1 MKVGGVWILLLIFL
15 KTKSGMNKN
24 KVLKSSVLPLA
35 LCLTTMTFS
44 PILVSKAIAE
54 VQNVQQGELVKGTIV
69 DETGEPIIGATVWV
83 VGGSATQGTVADM
96 DGNFSIKVK
105 PGAKLKISYIGFA
118 DQVVPAKNGM
128 KVTMKEGGA
137 VNLNAV
143 EVVAYGVQKKVTMT
157 GAISSVKSEDLV
169 RTSVG
174 SVNNVLGGQ
183 LSGVTTVQYS
193 GEPGSDAAEIFVR
206 GKATWGDSQPLIQ
219 VDGVERTMAD
229 IDPNEIE
236 SVTVLKD
243 ASATAVFGVRGA
255 NGVVLIT
262 TKRGA
267 QGKAKINVSTSW
279 TALAPTKMVEQASS
293 YEYANFYN
301 QMSLNDYWM
310 RANKSVA
317 IGKYPDLDAYTAE
330 HTFSNSFSE
339 GIIQKFATGS
349 DPIRFPS
356 TKWADYIMKDVTLQQ
371 QHNLNI
377 SGGTDRVKYFIS
389 AGYYSQDG
397 LFKEFDAGY
406 NYGYQ
411 YHRFNYRSNLDLK
424 ATKTTTLS
432 FNVAGNVSNADKPYT
447 GSGAAGLIK
456 QIYYAT
462 PFSSPGIVDN
472 KLVYCTADYDDQK
485 LPFVGNAGM
494 GYYGNGFMQTNIN
507 KIQMDLVLDQKL
519 DFITKGLSFKAKGS
533 YNSAYTINKQGKS
546 VVASFNPLIQYEKDD
561 QGQFILDAE
570 GNKKIILNA
579 DGTPYIVY
587 RQNGNDTDPSY
598 SASQAKARDWYL
610 EGSFNYSRVFDKHTV
625 NALLLYNQSKQY
637 YYSNSSYPDVPR
649 SYVGLVGRVTYDY
662 ASRYMAEFN
671 MGYNGSENFA
681 PGRRF
686 GVFPAGSVGWILS
699 EEKFWKPI
707 SKVASFF
714 KIRASWG
721 LVGND
726 KTKDAIR
733 FLYLADPYITGSYGL
748 TNNMTNWADSYGYLF
763 GNAQSGT
770 VQGTSSV
777 AGAYE
782 SIKNNPDIGWEK
794 AFKQDY
800 GFDLYFF
807 GDRFKTTFDY
817 YREHRTD
824 ILVRDET
831 VPSTIGFTMPYTNA
845 GEAKSWGWELSL
857 GYNDKI
863 GKDFRFWG
871 KLNLSYNQ
879 NEIVEMKEEPK
890 KNEYMMARGH
900 RIGARSMYKFW
911 KYYEGEQ
918 TKVEYEKTFGQP
930 FPTQLKDYLMPGD
943 CVYID
948 LDGDGKINP
957 NDKTRDNG
965 YTDDPEYMA
974 GLTLGFNYK
983 RLTFNMQLTGAW
995 NVSRYITDVFRQP
1008 FYCSSNTTQGGLLS
1022 YHVNNTWTPESYESQ
1037 DALYPRATWD
1047 NAEQN
1052 YAESD
1057 LWEKDAKY
1065 LRLKTVSLSYD
1076 FINPAFKKIGMH
1088 KCEVTLSGYNLLTFT
1103 PYKWGDP
1110 ETRAS
1115 NAPSY
1120 PLQRTY
1126 TISLNVGF

>member
-1 MKVGGVWILLLIFL
+1 MSKQNKMMK
-15 KTKSGMNKN
+15 K
-24 KVLKSSVLPLA
+24 SVLPFA
-35 LCLTTMTFS
+35 LVCSALMLS
-44 PILVSKAIAE
+44 PYVGGQAHAE
-54 VQNVQQGELVKGTIV
+54 VQNVQQAKAVKGTVV
-69 DETGEPIIGATVWV
+69 DETGEPVIGATVLA
-83 VGGSATQGTVADM
+83 VGGSASQGTITDM
-96 DGNFSIKVK
+96 DGNFSINVK
-105 PGAKLKISYIGFA
+105 LGQKLKITYIGYDESIVA
-118 DQVVPAKNGM
+118 AKEGM
-128 KVTMKEGGA
+128 KVQMKTSGA
-137 VNLNAV
+137 VSLNTV

-193 GEPGSDAAEIFVR
+193 GEPGDDAAEIFVR

-262 TKRGA
+262 TKRGS
-267 QGKAKINVSTSW
+267 QGKAKISVSTSW
-279 TALAPTKMVEQASS
+279 TALSPTKMVEQASS
-293 YEYANFYN
+293 LEYANFYN
-301 QMSLNDYWM
+301 QMSENDYWQT
-310 RANKSVA
+310 ANLAVA
-317 IGKYPDLDAYTAE
+317 NGKYASLEAYMAE
-330 HTFSNSFSE
+330 KPFSKSFSDA
-339 GIIQKFATGS
+339 IIQKFATGS
-349 DPIRFPS
+349 DPIRFPN
-356 TKWADYIMKDVTLQQ
+356 TRWADYIMKDVTLQQ

-389 AGYYSQDG
+389 TGYYSQDG
-397 LFKEFDAGY
+397 LFKEFGA
-406 NYGYQ
+406 NYDFGYQ

-462 PFSSPGIVDN
+462 PFSSPGIIDN
-472 KLVYCTADYDDQK
+472 KLVYCTTDYTDGLK
-485 LPFVGNAGM
+485 LPFVGGDGM
-494 GYYGNGFMQTNIN
+494 GYYGKGFMQTNIN

-533 YNSAYTINKQGKS
+533 YNSAYTISKQGNCQ
-546 VVASFNPLIQYEKDD
+546 VATYNPLVQYDE
-561 QGQFILDAE
+561 QGNVIY
-570 GNKKIILNA
+570 NA

-598 SASQAKARDWYL
+598 SASQGKARDWYL
-610 EGSFNYSRVFDKHTV
+610 EGSFNYSRVFGKHTV
-625 NALLLYNQSKQY
+625 NALMLYNQSKQY
-637 YYSNSSYPDVPR
+637 YYSNISYPDVPR

-662 ASRYMAEFN
+662 ANRYMAEFN
-671 MGYNGSENFA
+671 IGYNGSENFA

-686 GVFPAGSVGWILS
+686 GTFPAGSIGWIIS

-707 SKVASFF
+707 SKIASFF
-714 KIRASWG
+714 KLRASWG

-726 KTKDAIR
+726 KTLDKIR
-733 FLYLADPYITGSYGL
+733 FMYLADPYITGSYGL
-748 TNNMTNWADSYGYLF
+748 VNNMSNWADTYGYLF

-770 VQGTSSV
+770 VQGTSSI

-824 ILVRDET
+824 ILVRDAT
-831 VPSTIGFTMPYTNA
+831 VPSSIGFTMPYTNA
-845 GEAKSWGWELSL
+845 GETKAWGWELSL

-863 GKDFRFWG
+863 GKNFRFWG

-879 NEIVEMKEEPK
+879 NEIIEMKEEPQ
-890 KNEYMMARGH
+890 KNDYMLAKGH

-918 TKVEYEKTFGQP
+918 TKAEYEQTFGTP
-930 FPTQLKDYLMPGD
+930 FPQQRITNLQPGD
-943 CVYID
+943 CVYVD
-948 LDGDGKINP
+948 LDGDGKIDP
-957 NDKTRDNG
+957 NDMTRDNG

-1022 YHVNNTWTPESYESQ
+1022 YHVNNTWTPGVYESQ
-1037 DALYPRATWD
+1037 DALYPRATWA

-1052 YAESD
+1052 YENSD

-1076 FINPAFKKIGMH
+1076 FINPTFKKIGMN

>member
-1 MKVGGVWILLLIFL
+1 MMK
-15 KTKSGMNKN
+15 K
-24 KVLKSSVLPLA
+24 SVLPFA
-35 LCLTTMTFS
+35 LVCSALMLN
-44 PILVSKAIAE
+44 PYVGGQAHAE
-54 VQNVQQGELVKGTIV
+54 VQNVQQAKAVKGTVV
-69 DETGEPIIGATVWV
+69 DETGEPVIGATVLV
-83 VGGSATQGTVADM
+83 VGGSASQGTITDM
-96 DGNFSIKVK
+96 DGNFSINVK
-105 PGAKLKISYIGFA
+105 PGQKLKITYIGYDESIVA
-118 DQVVPAKNGM
+118 AKEGM
-128 KVTMKEGGA
+128 KVQMKTSGA
-137 VNLNAV
+137 VSLNTV

-157 GAISSVKSEDLV
+157 GAISSVKSDDLV

-193 GEPGSDAAEIFVR
+193 GEPGDDAAEIFVR

-262 TKRGA
+262 TKRGS
-267 QGKAKINVSTSW
+267 QGKAKISVSTSW
-279 TALAPTKMVEQASS
+279 TALSPTKMVEQASS
-293 YEYANFYN
+293 LEYANFYN
-301 QMSLNDYWM
+301 QMSENDYWQT
-310 RANKSVA
+310 ANLAVA
-317 IGKYPDLDAYTAE
+317 NGKYSSLEAYMAE
-330 HTFSNSFSE
+330 KPFSKSFSDA
-339 GIIQKFATGS
+339 IIQKFATGS
-349 DPIRFPS
+349 DPIRFPN
-356 TKWADYIMKDVTLQQ
+356 TRWAEYIMKDVTLQQ

-389 AGYYSQDG
+389 TGYYSQDG
-397 LFKEFDAGY
+397 LFKEFGA
-406 NYGYQ
+406 NYDFGYQ

-462 PFSSPGIVDN
+462 PFSSPGIIDN
-472 KLVYCTADYDDQK
+472 KLVYCTTDYTDGLK
-485 LPFVGNAGM
+485 LPFVGGDGM
-494 GYYGNGFMQTNIN
+494 GYYGKGFMQTNIN

-533 YNSAYTINKQGKS
+533 YNSAYTISKQGNCQ
-546 VVASFNPLIQYEKDD
+546 VATYNPLVQYDE
-561 QGQFILDAE
+561 QGNVIY
-570 GNKKIILNA
+570 NA

-598 SASQAKARDWYL
+598 SASQGKARDWYL
-610 EGSFNYSRVFDKHTV
+610 EGSFNYSRVFGKHTV
-625 NALLLYNQSKQY
+625 NALMLYNQSKQY
-637 YYSNSSYPDVPR
+637 YYSGSDSYPDVPR

-662 ASRYMAEFN
+662 ANRYMAEFN
-671 MGYNGSENFA
+671 IGYNGSENFA

-686 GVFPAGSVGWILS
+686 GTFPAGSIGWIIS

-714 KIRASWG
+714 KLRASWG

-726 KTKDAIR
+726 KTAEKIR
-733 FLYLADPYITGSYGL
+733 FMYLADPYITGSYGL
-748 TNNMTNWADSYGYLF
+748 VNNMSDWADTYGYLF

-770 VQGTSSV
+770 VQGTSSI

-782 SIKNNPDIGWEK
+782 SIKNNPDLGWEK

-800 GFDLYFF
+800 GFDLYFL

-824 ILVRDET
+824 ILVRDAT
-831 VPSTIGFTMPYTNA
+831 VPSSIGFTMPYTNA
-845 GEAKSWGWELSL
+845 GETKSWGWELSL
-857 GYNDKI
+857 GYDAKI
-863 GKDFRFWG
+863 GKDFRFWS

-879 NEIVEMKEEPK
+879 NEIIEMKEEPQ
-890 KNEYMMARGH
+890 KNAYMFAKGH

-918 TKVEYEKTFGQP
+918 TKAEYEQTFGTP
-930 FPTQLKDYLMPGD
+930 FPKQLISNLQPGD
-943 CVYID
+943 CVYVD
-948 LDGDGKINP
+948 LDGDGKIDP
-957 NDKTRDNG
+957 NDMTRDNG

-1022 YHVNNTWTPESYESQ
+1022 YHVNNTWTPGVYESQ
-1037 DALYPRATWD
+1037 DALYPRATWA

-1052 YAESD
+1052 YAGSD

-1076 FINPAFKKIGMH
+1076 FINPTFKKIGMN

>member
-1 MKVGGVWILLLIFL
+1 
-15 KTKSGMNKN
+15 MNKN

-69 DETGEPIIGATVWV
+69 DETGEPIIGATVLV

-533 YNSAYTINKQGKS
+533 YNSAYTINKKGKS

-733 FLYLADPYITGSYGL
+733 FMYLADPYITGSYGL

-974 GLTLGFNYK
+974 GLALGFNYK

>member
-1 MKVGGVWILLLIFL
+1 MSKQNKMMK
-15 KTKSGMNKN
+15 K
-24 KVLKSSVLPLA
+24 SVLPFA
-35 LCLTTMTFS
+35 LVCSALMLN
-44 PILVSKAIAE
+44 PYVGGQAHAE
-54 VQNVQQGELVKGTIV
+54 VQNVQQAKAVKGTVV
-69 DETGEPIIGATVWV
+69 DETGEPVIGATVLV
-83 VGGSATQGTVADM
+83 VGGSASQGTITDM
-96 DGNFSIKVK
+96 DGNFSINVK
-105 PGAKLKISYIGFA
+105 PGQKLKITYIGYDESIVA
-118 DQVVPAKNGM
+118 AKEGM
-128 KVTMKEGGA
+128 KVQMKTSGA
-137 VNLNAV
+137 VSLNTV

-193 GEPGSDAAEIFVR
+193 GEPGDDAAEIFVR

-262 TKRGA
+262 TKRGS
-267 QGKAKINVSTSW
+267 QGKAKISVSTSW
-279 TALAPTKMVEQASS
+279 TALSPTKMVEQASS
-293 YEYANFYN
+293 LEYANFYN
-301 QMSLNDYWM
+301 QMSENDYWQT
-310 RANKSVA
+310 ANLAVA
-317 IGKYPDLDAYTAE
+317 NGKYASLEAYMAE
-330 HTFSNSFSE
+330 KPFSKSFSDA
-339 GIIQKFATGS
+339 IIQKFATGS
-349 DPIRFPS
+349 DPIRFPN
-356 TKWADYIMKDVTLQQ
+356 TRWAEYIMKDVTLQQ

-389 AGYYSQDG
+389 TGYYSQDG
-397 LFKEFDAGY
+397 LFKEFGA
-406 NYGYQ
+406 NYDFGYQ

-462 PFSSPGIVDN
+462 PFSSPGIIDN
-472 KLVYCTADYDDQK
+472 KLVYCTTDYTDGLK
-485 LPFVGNAGM
+485 LPFVGGDGM
-494 GYYGNGFMQTNIN
+494 GYYGKGFMQTNIN

-533 YNSAYTINKQGKS
+533 YNSAYTISKQGNCQ
-546 VVASFNPLIQYEKDD
+546 VATYNPLVQYDE
-561 QGQFILDAE
+561 QGNVIY
-570 GNKKIILNA
+570 NA

-587 RQNGNDTDPSY
+587 RQNDNDTDPSY
-598 SASQAKARDWYL
+598 SASQGKARDWYL
-610 EGSFNYSRVFDKHTV
+610 EGSFNYSRVFGKHTV
-625 NALLLYNQSKQY
+625 NALMLYNQSKQY
-637 YYSNSSYPDVPR
+637 YYSNISYPDVPR

-662 ASRYMAEFN
+662 ANRYMAEFN
-671 MGYNGSENFA
+671 IGYNGSENFA

-686 GVFPAGSVGWILS
+686 GTFPAGSIGWIIS

-707 SKVASFF
+707 SKIASFF
-714 KIRASWG
+714 KLRASWG

-726 KTKDAIR
+726 KTLDKIR
-733 FLYLADPYITGSYGL
+733 FMYLADPYITGSYGL
-748 TNNMTNWADSYGYLF
+748 VNNMSNWADTYGYLF

-770 VQGTSSV
+770 VQGTSSI

-824 ILVRDET
+824 ILVRDAT
-831 VPSTIGFTMPYTNA
+831 VPSSIGFTMPYTNA
-845 GEAKSWGWELSL
+845 GETKAWGWELSL

-863 GKDFRFWG
+863 GKNFRFWG

-879 NEIVEMKEEPK
+879 NEIIEMKEEPQ
-890 KNEYMMARGH
+890 KNDYMLAKGH

-918 TKVEYEKTFGQP
+918 TKAEYEQTFGTP
-930 FPTQLKDYLMPGD
+930 FPQQRITNLQPGD
-943 CVYID
+943 CVYVD
-948 LDGDGKINP
+948 LDGDGKIDP
-957 NDKTRDNG
+957 NDMTRDNG

-1022 YHVNNTWTPESYESQ
+1022 YHVNNTWTPGVYESQ
-1037 DALYPRATWD
+1037 DALYPRATWA

-1052 YAESD
+1052 YENSD

-1076 FINPAFKKIGMH
+1076 FINPTFKKIGMN

>member
-1 MKVGGVWILLLIFL
+1 MMK
-15 KTKSGMNKN
+15 K
-24 KVLKSSVLPLA
+24 SVLPFA
-35 LCLTTMTFS
+35 LVCSALMLN
-44 PILVSKAIAE
+44 PYVGGQAHAE
-54 VQNVQQGELVKGTIV
+54 VQNVQQAKAVKGTVV
-69 DETGEPIIGATVWV
+69 DETGEPVIGATVLV
-83 VGGSATQGTVADM
+83 VGGSASQGTITDM
-96 DGNFSIKVK
+96 DGNFSINVK
-105 PGAKLKISYIGFA
+105 PGQKLKITYIGYDESIVA
-118 DQVVPAKNGM
+118 AKEGM
-128 KVTMKEGGA
+128 KVQMKTSGA
-137 VNLNAV
+137 VSLNTV

-157 GAISSVKSEDLV
+157 GAISSVKSDDLV

-193 GEPGSDAAEIFVR
+193 GEPGDDAAEIFVR

-262 TKRGA
+262 TKRGS
-267 QGKAKINVSTSW
+267 QGKAKISVSTSW
-279 TALAPTKMVEQASS
+279 TALSPTKMVEQASS
-293 YEYANFYN
+293 LEYANFYN
-301 QMSLNDYWM
+301 QMSENDYWQT
-310 RANKSVA
+310 ANLAVA
-317 IGKYPDLDAYTAE
+317 NGKYSSLEAYMAE
-330 HTFSNSFSE
+330 KPFSKSFSDA
-339 GIIQKFATGS
+339 IIQKFATGT
-349 DPIRFPS
+349 DPIRFPN
-356 TKWADYIMKDVTLQQ
+356 TRWADYIMKDVTLQQ

-397 LFKEFDAGY
+397 LFKEFGA
-406 NYGYQ
+406 NYDFGYQ

-462 PFSSPGIVDN
+462 PFSSPGIIDY
-472 KLVYCTADYDDQK
+472 KLVYCTTDYTDGLK
-485 LPFVGNAGM
+485 LPFVGGNGM

-507 KIQMDLVLDQKL
+507 KLQMDLVLDQKL

-533 YNSAYTINKQGKS
+533 YNSAYTINKQGNCQ
-546 VVASFNPLIQYEKDD
+546 VASYNPLVQYDE
-561 QGQFILDAE
+561 QGNVIY
-570 GNKKIILNA
+570 NA

-598 SASQAKARDWYL
+598 SASQGKARDWYL
-610 EGSFNYSRVFDKHTV
+610 EGSFNYSRVFGKHTV
-625 NALLLYNQSKQY
+625 NALMLYNQSKQY
-637 YYSNSSYPDVPR
+637 YYSGSNSYPDVPR

-662 ASRYMAEFN
+662 ANRYMAEFN
-671 MGYNGSENFA
+671 IGYNGSENFA

-686 GVFPAGSVGWILS
+686 GTFPAGSIGWIIS

-707 SKVASFF
+707 SKIASFF
-714 KIRASWG
+714 KLRASWG

-726 KTKDAIR
+726 KTADKIR
-733 FLYLADPYITGSYGL
+733 FMYLADPYITGSYGL
-748 TNNMTNWADSYGYLF
+748 VNNMSDWADTYGYLF

-770 VQGTSSV
+770 VQGTSSI

-782 SIKNNPDIGWEK
+782 SIKNNPDLGWEK

-824 ILVRDET
+824 ILVRDAT
-831 VPSTIGFTMPYTNA
+831 VPSSIGFTMPYTNA
-845 GEAKSWGWELSL
+845 GETKSWGWELSL

-879 NEIVEMKEEPK
+879 NEIIEMKEEPQ
-890 KNEYMMARGH
+890 KNAYMFAKGH

-918 TKVEYEKTFGQP
+918 TKAEYEQTFGTP
-930 FPTQLKDYLMPGD
+930 FPKQLISNLQPGD
-943 CVYID
+943 CVYVD
-948 LDGDGKINP
+948 LDGDGKIDP
-957 NDKTRDNG
+957 NDMTRDNG

-1008 FYCSSNTTQGGLLS
+1008 FFCSSNTTQGGLLS
-1022 YHVNNTWTPESYESQ
+1022 YHVNNTWTPGVYESQ
-1037 DALYPRATWD
+1037 DALYPRATWA

-1052 YAESD
+1052 YAGSD

-1076 FINPAFKKIGMH
+1076 FINPTFKKIGMN

>member
-1 MKVGGVWILLLIFL
+1 MSKQNKMMK
-15 KTKSGMNKN
+15 K
-24 KVLKSSVLPLA
+24 SVLPFA
-35 LCLTTMTFS
+35 LVCSALMLS
-44 PILVSKAIAE
+44 PYVGGQAHAE
-54 VQNVQQGELVKGTIV
+54 VQNVQQAKAVKGTVV
-69 DETGEPIIGATVWV
+69 DETGEPVIGATVLV
-83 VGGSATQGTVADM
+83 VGGSASQGTITDM
-96 DGNFSIKVK
+96 DGNFSINVK
-105 PGAKLKISYIGFA
+105 LGQKLKITYIGYDESIVA
-118 DQVVPAKNGM
+118 AKEGM
-128 KVTMKEGGA
+128 KVQMKTSGA
-137 VNLNAV
+137 VSLNTV

-193 GEPGSDAAEIFVR
+193 GEPGDDAAEIFVR

-262 TKRGA
+262 TKRGS
-267 QGKAKINVSTSW
+267 QGKAKISVSTSW
-279 TALAPTKMVEQASS
+279 TALSPTKMVEQASS
-293 YEYANFYN
+293 LEYANFYN
-301 QMSLNDYWM
+301 QMSENDYWQT
-310 RANKSVA
+310 ANLAVA
-317 IGKYPDLDAYTAE
+317 NGKYASLEAYMAE
-330 HTFSNSFSE
+330 KPFSKSFSDA
-339 GIIQKFATGS
+339 IIQKFATGS
-349 DPIRFPS
+349 DPIRFPN
-356 TKWADYIMKDVTLQQ
+356 TRWADYIMKDVTLQQ

-389 AGYYSQDG
+389 TGYYSQDG
-397 LFKEFDAGY
+397 LFKEFGA
-406 NYGYQ
+406 NYDFGYQ

-462 PFSSPGIVDN
+462 PFSSPGIIDN
-472 KLVYCTADYDDQK
+472 KLVYCTTDYTDGLK
-485 LPFVGNAGM
+485 LPFVGGDGM
-494 GYYGNGFMQTNIN
+494 GYYGKGFMQTNIN

-533 YNSAYTINKQGKS
+533 YNSAYTISKQGNCQ
-546 VVASFNPLIQYEKDD
+546 VATYNPLVQYDE
-561 QGQFILDAE
+561 QGNVIY
-570 GNKKIILNA
+570 NA

-598 SASQAKARDWYL
+598 SASQGKARDWYL
-610 EGSFNYSRVFDKHTV
+610 EGSFNYSRVFGKHTV
-625 NALLLYNQSKQY
+625 NALMLYNQSKQY
-637 YYSNSSYPDVPR
+637 YYSNISYPDVPR

-662 ASRYMAEFN
+662 ANRYMAEFN
-671 MGYNGSENFA
+671 IGYNGSENFA

-686 GVFPAGSVGWILS
+686 GTFPAGSIGWIIS

-707 SKVASFF
+707 SKIASFF
-714 KIRASWG
+714 KLRASWG

-726 KTKDAIR
+726 KTLDKIR
-733 FLYLADPYITGSYGL
+733 FMYLADPYITGSYGL
-748 TNNMTNWADSYGYLF
+748 VNNMSNWADTYGYLF
-763 GNAQSGT
+763 GNAQPGT
-770 VQGTSSV
+770 VQGTSSI

-824 ILVRDET
+824 ILVRDAT
-831 VPSTIGFTMPYTNA
+831 VPSSIGFTMPYTNA
-845 GEAKSWGWELSL
+845 GETKAWGWELSL

-863 GKDFRFWG
+863 GKNFRFWG

-879 NEIVEMKEEPK
+879 NEIIEMKEEPQ
-890 KNEYMMARGH
+890 KNDYMLAKGH

-918 TKVEYEKTFGQP
+918 TKAEYEQTFGTP
-930 FPTQLKDYLMPGD
+930 FPQQRITNLQPGD
-943 CVYID
+943 CVYVD
-948 LDGDGKINP
+948 LDGDGKIDP
-957 NDKTRDNG
+957 NDMTRDNG

-1022 YHVNNTWTPESYESQ
+1022 YHVNNTWTPGVYESQ
-1037 DALYPRATWD
+1037 DALYPRATWA

-1052 YAESD
+1052 YENSD

-1076 FINPAFKKIGMH
+1076 FINPTFKKIGMN

>member
-1 MKVGGVWILLLIFL
+1 MSKQIKMMK
-15 KTKSGMNKN
+15 K
-24 KVLKSSVLPLA
+24 SVLPFA
-35 LCLTTMTFS
+35 LVCSALMLS
-44 PILVSKAIAE
+44 PYVGGQAHAE
-54 VQNVQQGELVKGTIV
+54 VQNVLQAKAVKGTVV
-69 DETGEPIIGATVWV
+69 DETGEPVIGATVLV
-83 VGGSATQGTVADM
+83 VGGSASQGTITDM
-96 DGNFSIKVK
+96 DGNFSINVK
-105 PGAKLKISYIGFA
+105 PGQKLKITYIGYDESIVA
-118 DQVVPAKNGM
+118 AKEGM
-128 KVTMKEGGA
+128 KVQMKTSGA
-137 VNLNAV
+137 VSLNTV

-157 GAISSVKSEDLV
+157 GAISSVKSDDLV

-193 GEPGSDAAEIFVR
+193 GEPGDDAAEIFVR

-262 TKRGA
+262 TKRGS
-267 QGKAKINVSTSW
+267 QGKAKISVSTSW
-279 TALAPTKMVEQASS
+279 TALSPTKMVEQASS
-293 YEYANFYN
+293 LEYANFYN
-301 QMSLNDYWM
+301 QMSENDYWQT
-310 RANKSVA
+310 ANLAVA
-317 IGKYPDLDAYTAE
+317 NGKYASLEAYMAE
-330 HTFSNSFSE
+330 KPFSKSFSDA
-339 GIIQKFATGS
+339 IIQKFATGS
-349 DPIRFPS
+349 DPIRFPN
-356 TKWADYIMKDVTLQQ
+356 TRWADYIMKDVTLQQ

-389 AGYYSQDG
+389 TGYYSQDG
-397 LFKEFDAGY
+397 LFKEFGA
-406 NYGYQ
+406 NYDFGYQ

-462 PFSSPGIVDN
+462 PFSSPGIIDN
-472 KLVYCTADYDDQK
+472 KLVYCTTDYTDGLK
-485 LPFVGNAGM
+485 LPFVGGDGM
-494 GYYGNGFMQTNIN
+494 GYYGKGFMQTNIN

-519 DFITKGLSFKAKGS
+519 DLITKGLSFKAKGS
-533 YNSAYTINKQGKS
+533 YNSAYTISKQGNCQ
-546 VVASFNPLIQYEKDD
+546 VATYNPLVQYDE
-561 QGQFILDAE
+561 QGNVIY
-570 GNKKIILNA
+570 NA

-598 SASQAKARDWYL
+598 SASQGKARDWYL
-610 EGSFNYSRVFDKHTV
+610 EGSFNYSRVFGKHTV
-625 NALLLYNQSKQY
+625 NALMLYNQSKQY
-637 YYSNSSYPDVPR
+637 YYSNISYPDVPR

-662 ASRYMAEFN
+662 ANRYMAEFN
-671 MGYNGSENFA
+671 IGYNGSENFA

-686 GVFPAGSVGWILS
+686 GTFPAGSIGWIIS

-707 SKVASFF
+707 SKIASFF
-714 KIRASWG
+714 KLRASWG

-726 KTKDAIR
+726 KTLDKIR
-733 FLYLADPYITGSYGL
+733 FMYLADPYITGSYGL
-748 TNNMTNWADSYGYLF
+748 VNNMSNWADTYGYLF

-770 VQGTSSV
+770 VQGTSSI

-824 ILVRDET
+824 ILVRDAT
-831 VPSTIGFTMPYTNA
+831 VPSSIGFTMPYTNA
-845 GEAKSWGWELSL
+845 GETKAWGWELSL

-863 GKDFRFWG
+863 GKNFRFWG

-879 NEIVEMKEEPK
+879 NEIIEMKEEPQ
-890 KNEYMMARGH
+890 KNDYMLAKGH

-918 TKVEYEKTFGQP
+918 TKAEYEQTFGTP
-930 FPTQLKDYLMPGD
+930 FPQQRITNLQPGD
-943 CVYID
+943 CVYVD
-948 LDGDGKINP
+948 LDGDGKIDP
-957 NDKTRDNG
+957 NDMTRDNG

-1022 YHVNNTWTPESYESQ
+1022 YHVNNTWTPGVYESQ
-1037 DALYPRATWD
+1037 DALYPRATWA

-1052 YAESD
+1052 YENSD

-1076 FINPAFKKIGMH
+1076 FINPTFKKIGMN

>member
-1 MKVGGVWILLLIFL
+1 
-15 KTKSGMNKN
+15 MNKN

-44 PILVSKAIAE
+44 PTLVSKAIAE
-54 VQNVQQGELVKGTIV
+54 VQNVQQGELIKGTVV
-69 DETGEPIIGATVWV
+69 DETGEPVIGATILV
-83 VGGSATQGTVADM
+83 VGGSSTQGTVADM

-137 VNLNAV
+137 VSLNAV

-262 TKRGA
+262 TKRGS
-267 QGKAKINVSTSW
+267 QGKAKISVSTSW
-279 TALAPTKMVEQASS
+279 TALSPTKMVEQASS

-301 QMSLNDYWM
+301 QMSENDYWQT
-310 RANKSVA
+310 ANLAVA
-317 IGKYPDLDAYTAE
+317 NGKYSSLEAYMAKKP
-330 HTFSNSFSE
+330 FSKSFSDA
-339 GIIQKFATGS
+339 IIQKFATGS
-349 DPIRFPS
+349 DPIRFPN
-356 TKWADYIMKDVTLQQ
+356 TRWADYIMKDVTLQQ

-397 LFKEFDAGY
+397 LFKEFGA
-406 NYGYQ
+406 NYDFGYQ

-472 KLVYCTADYDDQK
+472 KLVYCTTDYTDGLK
-485 LPFVGNAGM
+485 LPFVGGSGM

-507 KIQMDLVLDQKL
+507 KLQMDLVLNQKL

-533 YNSAYTINKQGKS
+533 YNSAYTINKQGNCQ
-546 VVASFNPLIQYEKDD
+546 VASYNPLVQYDE
-561 QGQFILDAE
+561 QGNVIY
-570 GNKKIILNA
+570 NA

-598 SASQAKARDWYL
+598 SASQGKARDWYL
-610 EGSFNYSRVFDKHTV
+610 EGSFNYSRVFGKHTV
-625 NALLLYNQSKQY
+625 NALMLYNQSKQY
-637 YYSNSSYPDVPR
+637 YYSGTSYPDVPR

-662 ASRYMAEFN
+662 ANKYMAEFN
-671 MGYNGSENFA
+671 IGYNGSENFA

-686 GVFPAGSVGWILS
+686 GTFPAGSIGWILS

-714 KIRASWG
+714 KLRASWG

-726 KTKDAIR
+726 KTLDRIR
-733 FLYLADPYITGSYGL
+733 FMYLADPYITGSYGL
-748 TNNMTNWADSYGYLF
+748 TNNMSNWADTYGYLF

-770 VQGTSSV
+770 VQGTSSI

-824 ILVRDET
+824 ILVRDAT

-845 GEAKSWGWELSL
+845 GETKSWGWELSL

-863 GKDFRFWG
+863 GKNFRFWG

-879 NEIVEMKEEPK
+879 NEIIEMREEPQ
-890 KNEYMMARGH
+890 KNDYMLAKGH

-918 TKVEYEKTFGQP
+918 TKAEYEQTFGSP
-930 FPTQLKDYLMPGD
+930 FPQQLISNLQPGD
-943 CVYID
+943 CVYVD
-948 LDGDGKINP
+948 LDGDGKIDP
-957 NDKTRDNG
+957 NDMTRDNG

-1008 FYCSSNTTQGGLLS
+1008 FFCSSNTTQGGLLS
-1022 YHVNNTWTPESYESQ
+1022 YHVNNTWTPGVYESQ
-1037 DALYPRATWD
+1037 DALYPRATWA

-1052 YAESD
+1052 YAGSD

-1076 FINPAFKKIGMH
+1076 FINPTFKKIGMN

>member
-1 MKVGGVWILLLIFL
+1 MSKQNKMMK
-15 KTKSGMNKN
+15 K
-24 KVLKSSVLPLA
+24 SVLPFA
-35 LCLTTMTFS
+35 LVCSALMLS
-44 PILVSKAIAE
+44 PYVGGQAHAE
-54 VQNVQQGELVKGTIV
+54 VQNVQQAKAVKGTVV
-69 DETGEPIIGATVWV
+69 DETGEPVIGATVLV
-83 VGGSATQGTVADM
+83 VGGSASQGTITDM
-96 DGNFSIKVK
+96 DGNFSINVK
-105 PGAKLKISYIGFA
+105 LGQKLKITYIGYDESIVA
-118 DQVVPAKNGM
+118 AKEGM
-128 KVTMKEGGA
+128 KVQMKTSGA
-137 VNLNAV
+137 VSLNTV

-193 GEPGSDAAEIFVR
+193 GEPGDDAAEIFVR

-262 TKRGA
+262 TKRGS
-267 QGKAKINVSTSW
+267 QGKAKISVSTSW
-279 TALAPTKMVEQASS
+279 TALSPTKMVEQASS
-293 YEYANFYN
+293 LEYANFYN
-301 QMSLNDYWM
+301 QMSENDYWQT
-310 RANKSVA
+310 ANLAVA
-317 IGKYPDLDAYTAE
+317 NGKYASLEAYMAE
-330 HTFSNSFSE
+330 KPFSKSFSDA
-339 GIIQKFATGS
+339 IIQKFATGS
-349 DPIRFPS
+349 DPIRFPN
-356 TKWADYIMKDVTLQQ
+356 TRWADYIMKDVTLQQ

-389 AGYYSQDG
+389 TGYYSQDG
-397 LFKEFDAGY
+397 LFKEFGA
-406 NYGYQ
+406 NYDFGYQ
-411 YHRFNYRSNLDLK
+411 YHRFNYRSNFDLK

-462 PFSSPGIVDN
+462 PFSSPGIIDN
-472 KLVYCTADYDDQK
+472 KLVYCTTDYTDGLK
-485 LPFVGNAGM
+485 LPFVGGDGM
-494 GYYGNGFMQTNIN
+494 GYYGKGFMQTNIN

-533 YNSAYTINKQGKS
+533 YNSAYTISKQGNCQ
-546 VVASFNPLIQYEKDD
+546 VATYNPLVQYDE
-561 QGQFILDAE
+561 QGNVIY
-570 GNKKIILNA
+570 NA

-598 SASQAKARDWYL
+598 SASQGKARDWYL
-610 EGSFNYSRVFDKHTV
+610 EGSFNYSRVFGKHTV
-625 NALLLYNQSKQY
+625 NALMLYNQSKQY
-637 YYSNSSYPDVPR
+637 YYSNISYPDVPR

-662 ASRYMAEFN
+662 ANRYMAEFN
-671 MGYNGSENFA
+671 IGYNGSENFA

-686 GVFPAGSVGWILS
+686 GTFPAGSIGWIIS

-707 SKVASFF
+707 SKIASFF
-714 KIRASWG
+714 KLRASWG

-726 KTKDAIR
+726 KTLDKIR
-733 FLYLADPYITGSYGL
+733 FMYLADPYITGSYGL
-748 TNNMTNWADSYGYLF
+748 VNNMSNWADTYGYLF

-770 VQGTSSV
+770 VQGTSSI

-824 ILVRDET
+824 ILVRDAT
-831 VPSTIGFTMPYTNA
+831 VPSSIGFTMPYTNA
-845 GEAKSWGWELSL
+845 GETKAWGWELSL

-863 GKDFRFWG
+863 GKNFRFWG

-879 NEIVEMKEEPK
+879 NEIIEMKEEPQ
-890 KNEYMMARGH
+890 KNDYMLAKGH

-918 TKVEYEKTFGQP
+918 TKAEYEQTFGTP
-930 FPTQLKDYLMPGD
+930 FPQQRITNLQPGD
-943 CVYID
+943 CVYVD
-948 LDGDGKINP
+948 LDGDGKIDP
-957 NDKTRDNG
+957 NDMTRDNG

-1022 YHVNNTWTPESYESQ
+1022 YHVNNTWTPGVYESQ
-1037 DALYPRATWD
+1037 DALYPRATWA

-1052 YAESD
+1052 YENSD

-1076 FINPAFKKIGMH
+1076 FINPTFKKIGMN

>member
-1 MKVGGVWILLLIFL
+1 MMK
-15 KTKSGMNKN
+15 K
-24 KVLKSSVLPLA
+24 SVLPFA
-35 LCLTTMTFS
+35 LVCSALMLS
-44 PILVSKAIAE
+44 PYVGGQAHAE
-54 VQNVQQGELVKGTIV
+54 VQNVQQAKAVKGTVV
-69 DETGEPIIGATVWV
+69 DETGEPVIGATVLV
-83 VGGSATQGTVADM
+83 VGGSASQGTITDM
-96 DGNFSIKVK
+96 DGNFSINVK
-105 PGAKLKISYIGFA
+105 LGQKLKITYIGYDESIVA
-118 DQVVPAKNGM
+118 AKEGM
-128 KVTMKEGGA
+128 KVQMKTSGA
-137 VNLNAV
+137 VSLNTV

-193 GEPGSDAAEIFVR
+193 GEPGDDAAEIFVR

-262 TKRGA
+262 TKRGS
-267 QGKAKINVSTSW
+267 QGKAKISVSTSW
-279 TALAPTKMVEQASS
+279 TALSPTKMVEQASS
-293 YEYANFYN
+293 LEYANFYN
-301 QMSLNDYWM
+301 QMSENDYWQT
-310 RANKSVA
+310 ANLAVA
-317 IGKYPDLDAYTAE
+317 NGKYASLEAYMAE
-330 HTFSNSFSE
+330 KPYSKSFSDA
-339 GIIQKFATGS
+339 IIQKFATGS
-349 DPIRFPS
+349 DPIRFPN
-356 TKWADYIMKDVTLQQ
+356 TRWADYIMKDVTLQQ

-389 AGYYSQDG
+389 TGYYSQDG
-397 LFKEFDAGY
+397 LFKEFGA
-406 NYGYQ
+406 NYDFGYQ

-462 PFSSPGIVDN
+462 PFSSPGIIDN
-472 KLVYCTADYDDQK
+472 KLVYCTTDYTDGLK
-485 LPFVGNAGM
+485 LPFVGGDGM
-494 GYYGNGFMQTNIN
+494 GYYGKGFMQTNIN

-533 YNSAYTINKQGKS
+533 YNSAYTISKQGNCQ
-546 VVASFNPLIQYEKDD
+546 VATYNPLVQYDE
-561 QGQFILDAE
+561 QGNVIY
-570 GNKKIILNA
+570 NA

-598 SASQAKARDWYL
+598 SASQGKARDWYL
-610 EGSFNYSRVFDKHTV
+610 EGSFNYSRVFGKHTV
-625 NALLLYNQSKQY
+625 NALMLYNQSKQY
-637 YYSNSSYPDVPR
+637 YYSNISYPDVPR

-662 ASRYMAEFN
+662 ANRYMAEFN
-671 MGYNGSENFA
+671 IGYNGSENFA

-686 GVFPAGSVGWILS
+686 GTFPAGSIGWIIS

-707 SKVASFF
+707 SKIASFF
-714 KIRASWG
+714 KLRASWG

-726 KTKDAIR
+726 KTLDKIR
-733 FLYLADPYITGSYGL
+733 FMYLADPYITGSYGL
-748 TNNMTNWADSYGYLF
+748 VNNMSNWADTYGYLF

-770 VQGTSSV
+770 VQGTSSI

-824 ILVRDET
+824 ILVRDAT
-831 VPSTIGFTMPYTNA
+831 VPSSIGFTMPYTNA
-845 GEAKSWGWELSL
+845 GETKAWGWELSL

-863 GKDFRFWG
+863 GKNFRFWG

-879 NEIVEMKEEPK
+879 NEIIEMKEEPQ
-890 KNEYMMARGH
+890 KNDYMLAKGH

-918 TKVEYEKTFGQP
+918 TKAEYEQTFGTP
-930 FPTQLKDYLMPGD
+930 FPQQRITNLQPGD
-943 CVYID
+943 CVYVD
-948 LDGDGKINP
+948 LDGDGKIDP
-957 NDKTRDNG
+957 NDMTRDNG

-1022 YHVNNTWTPESYESQ
+1022 YHVNNTWTPGVYESQ
-1037 DALYPRATWD
+1037 DALYPRATWA

-1052 YAESD
+1052 YENSD

-1076 FINPAFKKIGMH
+1076 FINPTFKKIGMN

>member
-1 MKVGGVWILLLIFL
+1 MLVAGRWILLLIFL
-15 KTKSGMNKN
+15 KTKPGMNKN

-44 PILVSKAIAE
+44 PTLVSKAIAE

-69 DETGEPIIGATVWV
+69 DDLGEPVIGASVVV
-83 VGGSATQGTVADM
+83 VGGNATLGTVSDM
-96 DGNFSIKVK
+96 DGNFAIKVK
-105 PGAKLKISYIGFA
+105 PGSKIKISYLGFK
-118 DQVVPAKNGM
+118 DVILPAKTGM
-128 KVTMKEGGA
+128 KVQLEAADHTLKE
-137 VNLNAV
+137 V
-143 EVVAYGVQKKVTMT
+143 EIVAYGVQKKVTLT
-157 GAISSVKSEDLV
+157 GAISSVKSDDLI

-206 GKATWGDSQPLIQ
+206 GKATWGDSAPLIQ
-219 VDGVERTMAD
+219 VDGVERAMGD

-267 QGKAKINVSTSW
+267 QGKAKISASTSW
-279 TALAPTKMVEQASS
+279 TALTPTKMVEQASS

-301 QMSLNDYWM
+301 QMSYNDYLQT
-310 RANKSVA
+310 ANVA
-317 IGKYPDLDAYTAE
+317 VANGKYASLDAYMADPKNA
-330 HTFSNSFSE
+330 FAPSFSS
-339 GIIQKFATGS
+339 GIIQKFQDGS

-356 TKWADYIMKDVTLQQ
+356 TRWADYIMKDVTLQQ

-389 AGYYSQDG
+389 AGYYSQGG
-397 LFKEFDAGY
+397 LFKEFGRGY
-406 NYGYQ
+406 DYGYQ
-411 YHRFNYRSNLDLK
+411 YQRFNYRSNLDLK
-424 ATKTTTLS
+424 ATKTTTVS

-447 GSGAAGLIK
+447 GQGSGGMIK
-456 QIYYAT
+456 NIYYAT
-462 PFSSPGIVDN
+462 PFSSPGIVDG
-472 KLVYCTADYDDQK
+472 KMVYCTTDYTDGLN
-485 LPFVGNAGM
+485 LPFLGSSGM
-494 GYYGNGFMQTNIN
+494 AYYGNGFMQTNVN

-519 DFITKGLSFKAKGS
+519 DFITKGLTFKVKGS
-533 YNSAYTINKQGKS
+533 YNSAYTINKQGNCG
-546 VVASFNPLIQYEKDD
+546 VATFNPLVQYDED
-561 QGQFILDAE
+561 G
-570 GNKKIILNA
+570 KIIYNA
-579 DGTPYIVY
+579 DGTPYILY

-598 SASQAKARDWYL
+598 KNSQGKARDWYL
-610 EGSFNYSRVFDKHTV
+610 EGSFTYSRTFGKHTV
-625 NALLLYNQSKQY
+625 NALALYNQSKQY
-637 YYSNSSYPDVPR
+637 YYSGTSYPDVPR

-662 ASRYMAEFN
+662 ANKYLAEFN

-686 GVFPAGSVGWILS
+686 GTFPAGSLGWIVS
-699 EEKFWKPI
+699 EESFWKPI
-707 SKVASFF
+707 SKIASFF
-714 KIRASWG
+714 KLRASWG

-726 KTKDAIR
+726 KTVDAIR
-733 FLYLADPYITGSYGL
+733 FMYLADPFITGSYGL
-748 TNNMTNWADSYGYLF
+748 VSNCLTSPYTDTYGYLF

-770 VQGTSSV
+770 VSGTSGI

-782 SIKNNPDIGWEK
+782 SMKNNPDIGWEK

-800 GFDLYFF
+800 GFDLNFLN
-807 GDRFKTTFDY
+807 DRLKTTFDY

-824 ILVRDET
+824 ILVRDAT

-845 GEAKSWGWELSL
+845 GETKSWGWELSV

-863 GKDFRFWG
+863 GKDLRVWG

-879 NEIVEMKEEPK
+879 NEIIEMRETPQ
-890 KNEYMMARGH
+890 KNDYMLAKGH

-918 TKVEYEKTFGQP
+918 TKAEYEQTFGKP
-930 FPTQLKDYLMPGD
+930 FPTQLVANLQPGD
-943 CVYID
+943 CVYVD
-948 LDGDGKINP
+948 LDEDGKIDQ
-957 NDKTRDNG
+957 NDMTRDNG

-974 GLTLGFNYK
+974 GLNLGFNYK
-983 RLTFNMQLTGAW
+983 RITFNAQLTGAW
-995 NVSRYITDVFRQP
+995 NVTRYITDVFRQP
-1008 FYCSSNTTQGGLLS
+1008 FFCSSNTTQGGLLS
-1022 YHVNNTWTPESYESQ
+1022 YHVNNTWTPGVNESQ
-1037 DALYPRATWD
+1037 SALYPRATWA
-1047 NAEQN
+1047 NAVQN
-1052 YAESD
+1052 YAGSD

-1065 LRLKTVSLSYD
+1065 LRLKTISVSYD
-1076 FINPAFKKIGMH
+1076 FINPTFKKIGMN
-1088 KCEVTLSGYNLLTFT
+1088 KCEVTLSGYNLFTLT

-1115 NAPSY
+1115 NSPSY

>member
-1 MKVGGVWILLLIFL
+1 MSKQNKMMK
-15 KTKSGMNKN
+15 K
-24 KVLKSSVLPLA
+24 SVLPFA
-35 LCLTTMTFS
+35 LVCSALMLS
-44 PILVSKAIAE
+44 PYVGGQAHAE
-54 VQNVQQGELVKGTIV
+54 VLNVQQAKAVKGTVV
-69 DETGEPIIGATVWV
+69 DETGEPVIGATVLV
-83 VGGSATQGTVADM
+83 VGGSASQGTITDM
-96 DGNFSIKVK
+96 DGNFSINVK
-105 PGAKLKISYIGFA
+105 PGQKLKITYIGYDESIVA
-118 DQVVPAKNGM
+118 AKEGM
-128 KVTMKEGGA
+128 KVQMKTSGA
-137 VNLNAV
+137 VSLNTV

-262 TKRGA
+262 TKRGS
-267 QGKAKINVSTSW
+267 QGKAKISVSTSW
-279 TALAPTKMVEQASS
+279 TALSPTKMVEQASS
-293 YEYANFYN
+293 LEYANFYN
-301 QMSLNDYWM
+301 QMSENDYWQT
-310 RANKSVA
+310 ANLAVA
-317 IGKYPDLDAYTAE
+317 NGKYSSLEAYMAE
-330 HTFSNSFSE
+330 KPFSKSFSDA
-339 GIIQKFATGS
+339 IIQKFATGS
-349 DPIRFPS
+349 DPIRFPN
-356 TKWADYIMKDVTLQQ
+356 TRWAEYIMKDVTLQQ

-397 LFKEFDAGY
+397 LFKEFGA
-406 NYGYQ
+406 NYDFGYQ

-462 PFSSPGIVDN
+462 PFSSPGIIDN
-472 KLVYCTADYDDQK
+472 KLVDCTTDYTDGLK
-485 LPFVGNAGM
+485 LPFTGGSGM
-494 GYYGNGFMQTNIN
+494 GYYGKGFMQTNIN

-533 YNSAYTINKQGKS
+533 YNSAYTISKQGNCQ
-546 VVASFNPLIQYEKDD
+546 VATYNPLVQYDE
-561 QGQFILDAE
+561 QGNVIY
-570 GNKKIILNA
+570 NA

-598 SASQAKARDWYL
+598 SASQGKARDWYL
-610 EGSFNYSRVFDKHTV
+610 EGSFNYSRVFGKHTV
-625 NALLLYNQSKQY
+625 NALMLYNQSKQY
-637 YYSNSSYPDVPR
+637 YYSNISYPDVPR

-662 ASRYMAEFN
+662 ANRYMAEFN
-671 MGYNGSENFA
+671 IGYNGSENFA

-686 GVFPAGSVGWILS
+686 GTFPAGSIGWIIS

-707 SKVASFF
+707 SKIASFF
-714 KIRASWG
+714 KLRASWG

-726 KTKDAIR
+726 KTLDKIR
-733 FLYLADPYITGSYGL
+733 FMYLADPYITGSYGL
-748 TNNMTNWADSYGYLF
+748 VNNMSNWADTYGYLF

-770 VQGTSSV
+770 VQGTSSI

-824 ILVRDET
+824 ILVRDAT
-831 VPSTIGFTMPYTNA
+831 VPSSIGFTMPYTNA
-845 GEAKSWGWELSL
+845 GETKAWGWELSL

-863 GKDFRFWG
+863 GKNFRFWG

-879 NEIVEMKEEPK
+879 NEIIEMKEEPQ
-890 KNEYMMARGH
+890 KNDYMLAKGH

-918 TKVEYEKTFGQP
+918 TKAEYEQTFGTP
-930 FPTQLKDYLMPGD
+930 FPQQRITNLQPGD
-943 CVYID
+943 CVYVD
-948 LDGDGKINP
+948 LDGDGKIDP
-957 NDKTRDNG
+957 NDMTRDNG

-1022 YHVNNTWTPESYESQ
+1022 YHVNNTWTPGVYESQ
-1037 DALYPRATWD
+1037 DALYPRATWA

-1052 YAESD
+1052 YENSD

-1076 FINPAFKKIGMH
+1076 FINPTFKKIGMN

>member
-1 MKVGGVWILLLIFL
+1 MSKQNKMMK
-15 KTKSGMNKN
+15 K
-24 KVLKSSVLPLA
+24 SVLPFA
-35 LCLTTMTFS
+35 LVCSALMLS
-44 PILVSKAIAE
+44 PYVGGQAHAE
-54 VQNVQQGELVKGTIV
+54 VQNVQQAKAVKGTVV
-69 DETGEPIIGATVWV
+69 DETGEPVIGATVLV
-83 VGGSATQGTVADM
+83 VGGSASQGTITDM
-96 DGNFSIKVK
+96 DGNFSINVK
-105 PGAKLKISYIGFA
+105 PGQKLKITYIGYDESIVA
-118 DQVVPAKNGM
+118 AKEGM
-128 KVTMKEGGA
+128 KVQMKTSGA
-137 VNLNAV
+137 VSLNTV

-157 GAISSVKSEDLV
+157 GAISSVKSDDLV

-193 GEPGSDAAEIFVR
+193 GEPGDDAAEIFVR

-262 TKRGA
+262 TKRGS
-267 QGKAKINVSTSW
+267 QGKAKISVSTSW
-279 TALAPTKMVEQASS
+279 TALSPTKMVEQASS
-293 YEYANFYN
+293 LEYANFYN
-301 QMSLNDYWM
+301 QMSENDYWQT
-310 RANKSVA
+310 ANLAVA
-317 IGKYPDLDAYTAE
+317 NGKYASLEAYMAE
-330 HTFSNSFSE
+330 KPFSKSFSDA
-339 GIIQKFATGS
+339 IIQKFATGS
-349 DPIRFPS
+349 DPIRFPN
-356 TKWADYIMKDVTLQQ
+356 TRWAEYIMKDVTLQQ

-389 AGYYSQDG
+389 TGYYSQDG
-397 LFKEFDAGY
+397 LFKEFGA
-406 NYGYQ
+406 NYDFGYQ

-462 PFSSPGIVDN
+462 PFSSPGIIDN
-472 KLVYCTADYDDQK
+472 KLVYCTTDYTDGLK
-485 LPFVGNAGM
+485 LPFVGGDGM
-494 GYYGNGFMQTNIN
+494 GYYGKGFMQTNIN

-533 YNSAYTINKQGKS
+533 YNSAYTISKQGNCQ
-546 VVASFNPLIQYEKDD
+546 VATYNPLVQYDE
-561 QGQFILDAE
+561 QGNVIY
-570 GNKKIILNA
+570 NA

-587 RQNGNDTDPSY
+587 RQNDNDTDPSY
-598 SASQAKARDWYL
+598 SASQGKARDWYL
-610 EGSFNYSRVFDKHTV
+610 EGSFNYSRVFGKHTV
-625 NALLLYNQSKQY
+625 NALMLYNQSKQY
-637 YYSNSSYPDVPR
+637 YYSNISYPDVPR

-662 ASRYMAEFN
+662 ANRYMAEFN
-671 MGYNGSENFA
+671 IGYNGSENFA

-686 GVFPAGSVGWILS
+686 GTFPAGSIGWIIS

-707 SKVASFF
+707 SKIASFF
-714 KIRASWG
+714 KLRASWG

-726 KTKDAIR
+726 KTLDKIR
-733 FLYLADPYITGSYGL
+733 FMYLADPYITGSYGL
-748 TNNMTNWADSYGYLF
+748 VNNMSNWADTYGYLF

-770 VQGTSSV
+770 VQGTSSI

-824 ILVRDET
+824 ILVRDAT
-831 VPSTIGFTMPYTNA
+831 VPSSIGFTMPYTNA
-845 GEAKSWGWELSL
+845 GETKAWGWELSL

-863 GKDFRFWG
+863 GKNFRFWG

-879 NEIVEMKEEPK
+879 NEIIEMKEEPQ
-890 KNEYMMARGH
+890 KNDYMLAKGH

-918 TKVEYEKTFGQP
+918 TKAEYEQTFGTP
-930 FPTQLKDYLMPGD
+930 FPQQRITNLQPGD
-943 CVYID
+943 CVYVD
-948 LDGDGKINP
+948 LDGDGKIDP
-957 NDKTRDNG
+957 NDMTRDNG

-1022 YHVNNTWTPESYESQ
+1022 YHVNNTWTPGVYESQ
-1037 DALYPRATWD
+1037 DALYPRATWA

-1052 YAESD
+1052 YENSD

-1076 FINPAFKKIGMH
+1076 FINPTFKKIGMN

>member
-1 MKVGGVWILLLIFL
+1 MMK
-15 KTKSGMNKN
+15 K
-24 KVLKSSVLPLA
+24 SVLPFA
-35 LCLTTMTFS
+35 LVCSALMLS
-44 PILVSKAIAE
+44 PYVGGQAHAE
-54 VQNVQQGELVKGTIV
+54 VRNVQQAKAVKGTVV
-69 DETGEPIIGATVWV
+69 DETGEPVIGATVLV
-83 VGGSATQGTVADM
+83 VGGSASQGTITDM
-96 DGNFSIKVK
+96 DGNFSINVK
-105 PGAKLKISYIGFA
+105 LGQKLKITYIGYDESIVA
-118 DQVVPAKNGM
+118 AKEGM
-128 KVTMKEGGA
+128 KVQMKTSGA
-137 VNLNAV
+137 VSLNTV

-193 GEPGSDAAEIFVR
+193 GEPGDDAAEIFVR

-262 TKRGA
+262 TKRGS
-267 QGKAKINVSTSW
+267 QGKAKISVSTSW
-279 TALAPTKMVEQASS
+279 TALSPTKMVEQASS
-293 YEYANFYN
+293 LEYANFYN
-301 QMSLNDYWM
+301 QMSENDYWQT
-310 RANKSVA
+310 ANLAVA
-317 IGKYPDLDAYTAE
+317 NGKYASLEAYMAE
-330 HTFSNSFSE
+330 KPFSKSFSDA
-339 GIIQKFATGS
+339 IIQKFATGS
-349 DPIRFPS
+349 DPIRFPN
-356 TKWADYIMKDVTLQQ
+356 TRWADYIMKDVTLQQ

-389 AGYYSQDG
+389 TGYYSQDG
-397 LFKEFDAGY
+397 LFKEFGA
-406 NYGYQ
+406 NYDFGYQ

-462 PFSSPGIVDN
+462 PFSSPGIIDN
-472 KLVYCTADYDDQK
+472 KLVYCTTDYTDGLK
-485 LPFVGNAGM
+485 LPFVGGDGM
-494 GYYGNGFMQTNIN
+494 GYYGKGFMQTNIN

-533 YNSAYTINKQGKS
+533 YNSAYTISKQGNCQ
-546 VVASFNPLIQYEKDD
+546 VATYNPLVQYDE
-561 QGQFILDAE
+561 QGNVIY
-570 GNKKIILNA
+570 NA

-598 SASQAKARDWYL
+598 SASQGKARDWYL
-610 EGSFNYSRVFDKHTV
+610 EGSFNYSRVFGKHTV
-625 NALLLYNQSKQY
+625 NALMLYNQSKQY
-637 YYSNSSYPDVPR
+637 YYSNISYPDVPR

-662 ASRYMAEFN
+662 ANRYMAEFN
-671 MGYNGSENFA
+671 IGYNGSENFA

-686 GVFPAGSVGWILS
+686 GTFPAGSIGWIIS

-707 SKVASFF
+707 SKIASFF
-714 KIRASWG
+714 KLRASWG

-726 KTKDAIR
+726 KTLDKIR
-733 FLYLADPYITGSYGL
+733 FMYLADPYITGSYGL
-748 TNNMTNWADSYGYLF
+748 VNNMSNWADTYGYLF

-770 VQGTSSV
+770 VQGTSSI

-824 ILVRDET
+824 ILVRDAT
-831 VPSTIGFTMPYTNA
+831 VPSSIGFTMPYTNA
-845 GEAKSWGWELSL
+845 GETKAWGWELSL

-863 GKDFRFWG
+863 GKNFRFWG

-879 NEIVEMKEEPK
+879 NEIIEMKEEPQ
-890 KNEYMMARGH
+890 KNDYMLAKGH

-918 TKVEYEKTFGQP
+918 TKAEYEQTFGTP
-930 FPTQLKDYLMPGD
+930 FPQQRITNLQPGD
-943 CVYID
+943 CVYVD
-948 LDGDGKINP
+948 LDGDGKIDP
-957 NDKTRDNG
+957 NDMTRDNG

-1022 YHVNNTWTPESYESQ
+1022 YHVNNTWTPGVYESQ
-1037 DALYPRATWD
+1037 DALYPRATWA

-1052 YAESD
+1052 YENSD

-1076 FINPAFKKIGMH
+1076 FINPTFKKIGMN

>member
-1 MKVGGVWILLLIFL
+1 MSKQNKMMK
-15 KTKSGMNKN
+15 K
-24 KVLKSSVLPLA
+24 SVLPFA
-35 LCLTTMTFS
+35 LVCSALMLS
-44 PILVSKAIAE
+44 PYVGGQAHAE
-54 VQNVQQGELVKGTIV
+54 VQNVQQAKAVKGTVV
-69 DETGEPIIGATVWV
+69 DETGEPVIGATVLV
-83 VGGSATQGTVADM
+83 VGGSASQGTITDM
-96 DGNFSIKVK
+96 DGNFSINVK
-105 PGAKLKISYIGFA
+105 LGQKLKITYIGYDESIVA
-118 DQVVPAKNGM
+118 AKEGM
-128 KVTMKEGGA
+128 KVQMKTSGA
-137 VNLNAV
+137 VSLNTV

-193 GEPGSDAAEIFVR
+193 GEPGDDAAEIFVR

-262 TKRGA
+262 TKRGS
-267 QGKAKINVSTSW
+267 QGKAKISVSTSW
-279 TALAPTKMVEQASS
+279 TALSPTKMVEQASS
-293 YEYANFYN
+293 LEYANFYN
-301 QMSLNDYWM
+301 QMSENDYWQT
-310 RANKSVA
+310 ANLAVA
-317 IGKYPDLDAYTAE
+317 NGKYSSLEAYMAE
-330 HTFSNSFSE
+330 KPFSKSFSDA
-339 GIIQKFATGS
+339 IIQKFATGS
-349 DPIRFPS
+349 DPIRFPN
-356 TKWADYIMKDVTLQQ
+356 TRWADYIMKDVTLQQ

-389 AGYYSQDG
+389 TGYYSQDG
-397 LFKEFDAGY
+397 LFKEFGA
-406 NYGYQ
+406 NYDFGYQ

-462 PFSSPGIVDN
+462 PFSSPGIIDN
-472 KLVYCTADYDDQK
+472 KLVYCTTDYTDGLK
-485 LPFVGNAGM
+485 LPFVGGDGM
-494 GYYGNGFMQTNIN
+494 GYYGKGFMQTNIN

-533 YNSAYTINKQGKS
+533 YNSAYTISKQGNCQ
-546 VVASFNPLIQYEKDD
+546 VATYNPLVQYDE
-561 QGQFILDAE
+561 QGNVIY
-570 GNKKIILNA
+570 NA

-598 SASQAKARDWYL
+598 SASQGKARDWYL
-610 EGSFNYSRVFDKHTV
+610 EGSFNYSRVFGKHTV
-625 NALLLYNQSKQY
+625 NALMLYNQSKQY
-637 YYSNSSYPDVPR
+637 YYSNISYPDVPR

-662 ASRYMAEFN
+662 ANRYMAEFN
-671 MGYNGSENFA
+671 IGYNGSENFA

-686 GVFPAGSVGWILS
+686 GTFPAGSIGWIIS

-707 SKVASFF
+707 SKIASFF
-714 KIRASWG
+714 KLRASWG

-726 KTKDAIR
+726 KTLDKIR
-733 FLYLADPYITGSYGL
+733 FMYLADPYITGSYGL
-748 TNNMTNWADSYGYLF
+748 VNNMSNWADTYGYLF
-763 GNAQSGT
+763 GNAQPGT
-770 VQGTSSV
+770 VQGTSSI

-824 ILVRDET
+824 ILVRDAT
-831 VPSTIGFTMPYTNA
+831 VPSSIGFTMPYTNA
-845 GEAKSWGWELSL
+845 GETKAWGWELSL

-863 GKDFRFWG
+863 GKNFRFWG

-879 NEIVEMKEEPK
+879 NEIIEMKEEPQ
-890 KNEYMMARGH
+890 KNDYMLAKGH

-918 TKVEYEKTFGQP
+918 TKAEYEQTFGTP
-930 FPTQLKDYLMPGD
+930 FPQQRITNLQPGD
-943 CVYID
+943 CVYVD
-948 LDGDGKINP
+948 LDGDGKIDP
-957 NDKTRDNG
+957 NDMTRDNG

-1022 YHVNNTWTPESYESQ
+1022 YHVNNTWTPGVYESQ
-1037 DALYPRATWD
+1037 DALYPRATWA

-1052 YAESD
+1052 YENSD

-1076 FINPAFKKIGMH
+1076 FINPTFKKIGMN

>member
-1 MKVGGVWILLLIFL
+1 MSKQVKMI
-15 KTKSGMNKN
+15 KK
-24 KVLKSSVLPLA
+24 SVLPFA
-35 LCLTTMTFS
+35 LVCS
-44 PILVSKAIAE
+44 ALVMAPYAGSQAYAE
-54 VQNVQQGELVKGTIV
+54 VQNVQQSKIVKGTVV
-69 DETGEPIIGATVWV
+69 DETGEPVIGATVLV
-83 VGGSATQGTVADM
+83 VGAAATQGTVTDM
-96 DGNFSIKVK
+96 DGNFSVHVK
-105 PGAKLKISYIGFA
+105 PGTKLKISYIGC
-118 DQVVPAKNGM
+118 DNMVVSAKDGM
-128 KVTMKEGGA
+128 KIQLKSSGA
-137 VNLNAV
+137 VALNSV

-174 SVNNVLGGQ
+174 SVNNILGGQ

-206 GKATWGDSQPLIQ
+206 GKATFGDSSPLIQ
-219 VDGVERTMAD
+219 VDGVERSMSD

-262 TKRGA
+262 TKRGS
-267 QGKAKINVSTSW
+267 QGKAKISVSTSW
-279 TALAPTKMVEQASS
+279 TALSPTKMVEQASS

-301 QMSLNDYWM
+301 QMSLNDYNQTALEWV
-310 RANKSVA
+310 AN
-317 IGKYPDLDAYTAE
+317 GKYASVEAYKEAIP
-330 HTFSNSFSE
+330 FAPSFSKE
-339 GIIQKFATGS
+339 IIKKFQDGS
-349 DPIRFPS
+349 DPIRFPN
-356 TKWADYIMKDVTLQQ
+356 TRWADYIMKDITLQQ

-377 SGGTDRVKYFIS
+377 SGGTDRVRYFIS
-389 AGYYSQDG
+389 AGFYSQDG
-397 LFKEFDAGY
+397 LFKEFGSNY

-411 YHRFNYRSNLDLK
+411 YKRFNYRSNLDLK

-462 PFSSPGIVDN
+462 PFSSPGIIDG
-472 KLVYCTADYDDQK
+472 KLVNCTTDYTDGLN
-485 LPFVGNAGM
+485 LPFLGGNGM
-494 GYYGNGFMQTNIN
+494 GYYGHGFMQTNIN
-507 KIQMDLVLDQKL
+507 KLQMDLVLDQKL
-519 DFITKGLSFKAKGS
+519 DFVTKGLSFKVKGS
-533 YNSAYTINKQGKS
+533 YNSAYTINKQGNS
-546 VVASFNPLIQYEKDD
+546 VVATYNPLVQYDES
-561 QGQFILDAE
+561 G
-570 GNKKIILNA
+570 KIIYNA

-587 RQNGNDTDPSY
+587 RQNDNDTDPSY
-598 SASQAKARDWYL
+598 SAKQDKARDWYL
-610 EGSFNYSRVFDKHTV
+610 EGSFNYSRVFGKHTV
-625 NALLLYNQSKQY
+625 NALMLYNQSKQY
-637 YYSNSSYPDVPR
+637 YYSGSSYPDVPR

-662 ASRYMAEFN
+662 ANKYMAEFN
-671 MGYNGSENFA
+671 VGYNGSENYA

-686 GVFPAGSVGWILS
+686 GTFPAGSLGWILS

-707 SKVASFF
+707 SKVVSFF
-714 KIRASWG
+714 KIRGSWG

-726 KTKDAIR
+726 KTVDAIR
-733 FLYLADPYITGSYGL
+733 FLYLADPYYTGSYGL
-748 TNNMTNWADSYGYLF
+748 TNNYSNWADSYGYLF
-763 GNAQSGT
+763 GDAQSGT
-770 VQGTSSV
+770 VQGTSAL

-782 SIKNNPDIGWEK
+782 ATKNNPDIGWEK

-800 GFDLYFF
+800 GFDMYFLN
-807 GDRFKTTFDY
+807 DRIKTTFDY

-824 ILVRDET
+824 IMVRDET
-831 VPSTIGFTMPYTNA
+831 VPSSIGFTMPYTNA
-845 GEAKSWGWELSL
+845 GETKSWGWELSL

-863 GKDFRFWG
+863 GKNFRLWG

-879 NEIVEMKEEPK
+879 NEIVEMKEKPQ
-890 KNEYMMARGH
+890 KNEYMFARGH
-900 RIGARSMYKFW
+900 RIGSRSMYKFW
-911 KYYEGEQ
+911 KFYEGKQ
-918 TKVEYEKTFGQP
+918 TEEEYEQTFGQP
-930 FPTQLKDYLMPGD
+930 FPTQRKSLQPGD
-943 CVYID
+943 CVYVD
-948 LDGDGKINP
+948 LDGDGKIDE

-974 GLTLGFNYK
+974 GFTFGFNYK
-983 RLTFNMQLTGAW
+983 RLTFNAQFTGAW
-995 NVSRYITDVFRQP
+995 NVTRYISDVFRQP
-1008 FYCSSNTTQGGLLS
+1008 FFCSSNTTQGGLLS
-1022 YHVNNTWTPESYESQ
+1022 YHVNNTWTPGVYESQ
-1037 DALYPRATWD
+1037 DALYPRATWM

-1052 YAESD
+1052 YIESD

-1065 LRLKTVSLSYD
+1065 LRLKTVSVSYD
-1076 FINPAFKKIGMH
+1076 FINPAFKKIGMTR
-1088 KCEVTLSGYNLLTFT
+1088 CEVTLSGYNLFTLT

>member
-1 MKVGGVWILLLIFL
+1 
-15 KTKSGMNKN
+15 MNKN

-69 DETGEPIIGATVWV
+69 DETGEPIIGATVLV

-911 KYYEGEQ
+911 KYYEGER

>member
-1 MKVGGVWILLLIFL
+1 MIKQ
-15 KTKSGMNKN
+15 NKFIV
-24 KVLKSSVLPLA
+24 KPVMQFAVA
-35 LCLTTMTFS
+35 FAAMTFA
-44 PILVSKAIAE
+44 PWVGQNLRAE
-54 VQNVQQGELVKGTIV
+54 VLNVQQSTAIKGTVV
-69 DETGEPIIGATVWV
+69 DENNEPVIGATVLAV
-83 VGGSATQGTVADM
+83 DGKNTQGSVTDF
-96 DGNFSIKVK
+96 DGNFSINVK
-105 PGAKLKISYIGFA
+105 PGQKIKITYIGYDEA
-118 DQVVPAKNGM
+118 IVVAKQGM
-128 KVTMKEGGA
+128 RVQLKVSAG
-137 VNLNAV
+137 V
-143 EVVAYGVQKKVTMT
+143 ELQGVEIVAYGVQKKVTVT

-206 GKATWGDSQPLIQ
+206 GKATWGDSAPLIQ

-267 QGKAKINVSTSW
+267 EGKAKISVSTSW
-279 TALAPTKMVEQASS
+279 TALSPTKMVEQASS

-301 QMSLNDYWM
+301 QMSYNDYLQ
-310 RANKSVA
+310 RANVAVANGTFGSV
-317 IGKYPDLDAYTAE
+317 DAYMAE
-330 HTFSNSFSE
+330 NAFAPSFSDA
-339 GIIQKFATGS
+339 IIQKFKDGS
-349 DPIRFPS
+349 DPIRFPN
-356 TKWADYIMKDVTLQQ
+356 TRWADYIMKDITLQQ

-397 LFKEFDAGY
+397 LFKEFDRGY

-411 YHRFNYRSNLDLK
+411 YQRFNYRGNLDLK

-432 FNVAGNVSNADKPYT
+432 FNVAGNVNDADKPYT
-447 GSGAAGLIK
+447 GQGSGGMIK
-456 QIYYAT
+456 NIYYAT
-462 PFSSPGIVDN
+462 PFSSPGIVDG
-472 KLVYCTADYDDQK
+472 KMVYCTTDYTDGLN
-485 LPFVGNAGM
+485 LPFLGGSGM
-494 GYYGNGFMQTNIN
+494 AYYGNGFMQTNVN
-507 KIQMDLVLDQKL
+507 KLQMDLVLDQKL
-519 DFITKGLSFKAKGS
+519 DFITKGLSAKIKGS
-533 YNSAYTINKQGKS
+533 YNSAFTVNKQGNCG
-546 VVASFNPLIQYEKDD
+546 VATYNPLVQYDEAGKV
-561 QGQFILDAE
+561 IY
-570 GNKKIILNA
+570 NA

-598 SASQAKARDWYL
+598 GYSQGKSRDWYL
-610 EGSFNYSRVFDKHTV
+610 EGSVNYSRTFGKHTV
-625 NALLLYNQSKQY
+625 NGLLLYNQSKQY
-637 YYSNSSYPDVPR
+637 YYSGSSYPDVPR

-662 ASRYMAEFN
+662 ANKYLAEFN
-671 MGYNGSENFA
+671 VGYNGSENFA

-686 GVFPAGSVGWILS
+686 GTFPAGSIGWIAS

-707 SKVASFF
+707 SKVVSFF
-714 KIRASWG
+714 KLRASWG

-726 KTKDAIR
+726 KTVDAIR
-733 FLYLADPYITGSYGL
+733 FMYLADPYFTGSYGL
-748 TNNMTNWADSYGYLF
+748 ITNCLSNALDTYGYLF

-770 VQGTSSV
+770 VSGTSGI

-782 SIKNNPDIGWEK
+782 SAKNNPDVSWEK

-800 GFDLYFF
+800 GFDVNFL
-807 GDRFKTTFDY
+807 DDKIRATFDY

-824 ILVRDET
+824 ILVRDYT

-845 GEAKSWGWELSL
+845 GETKSWGWEVSLS
-857 GYNDKI
+857 YNDKI
-863 GKDFRFWG
+863 GKDFRFWS

-879 NEIVEMKEEPK
+879 NEIIEMKETPQ
-890 KNEYMMARGH
+890 KNEYMFARGH

-918 TKVEYEKTFGQP
+918 TKAEYEQTFGTP
-930 FPTQLKDYLMPGD
+930 FPTQLVANLQPGD
-943 CVYID
+943 CVYVD
-948 LDGDGKINP
+948 LDQDGKIDQ
-957 NDKTRDNG
+957 NDMTRDNG
-965 YTDDPEYMA
+965 FTDDPEYMA
-974 GLTLGFNYK
+974 GLTFGFNWK
-983 RLTFNMQLTGAW
+983 RLTFNAQFTGAW

-1008 FYCSSNTTQGGLLS
+1008 FFCSSNTTQGGLLS
-1022 YHVNNTWTPESYESQ
+1022 YHVNDTWTPEINE
-1037 DALYPRATWD
+1037 DPNALYPRATWS
-1047 NAEQN
+1047 NAVQN
-1052 YAESD
+1052 YAGSD

-1065 LRLKTVSLSYD
+1065 LRLKTISLSYD
-1076 FINPAFKKIGMH
+1076 FINPAFKKIGMT
-1088 KCEVTLSGYNLLTFT
+1088 KCEVTLSGYNLFTLT

-1115 NAPSY
+1115 NSPSY

-1126 TISLNVGF
+1126 TVSLNVGF

>member
-1 MKVGGVWILLLIFL
+1 MSKQNKMMK
-15 KTKSGMNKN
+15 K
-24 KVLKSSVLPLA
+24 SVLPFA
-35 LCLTTMTFS
+35 LVCSALMLN
-44 PILVSKAIAE
+44 PYVGGQAHAE
-54 VQNVQQGELVKGTIV
+54 VQNVQQAKAVKGTVV
-69 DETGEPIIGATVWV
+69 DETGEPVIGATVLV
-83 VGGSATQGTVADM
+83 VGGSASQGTITDM
-96 DGNFSIKVK
+96 DGNFSINVK
-105 PGAKLKISYIGFA
+105 PGQKLKITYIGYDESIVA
-118 DQVVPAKNGM
+118 AKEGM
-128 KVTMKEGGA
+128 KVQMKTSGA
-137 VNLNAV
+137 VSLNTV

-157 GAISSVKSEDLV
+157 GAISSVKSDDLV

-193 GEPGSDAAEIFVR
+193 GEPGDDAAEIFVR

-262 TKRGA
+262 TKRGS
-267 QGKAKINVSTSW
+267 QGKAKISVSTSW
-279 TALAPTKMVEQASS
+279 TALSPTKMVEQASS
-293 YEYANFYN
+293 LEYANFYN
-301 QMSLNDYWM
+301 QMSENDYWQT
-310 RANKSVA
+310 ANLAVA
-317 IGKYPDLDAYTAE
+317 NGKYASLEAYMAE
-330 HTFSNSFSE
+330 KPFSKSFSDA
-339 GIIQKFATGS
+339 IIQKFATGS
-349 DPIRFPS
+349 DPIRFPN
-356 TKWADYIMKDVTLQQ
+356 TRWADYIMKDGTLQQ

-389 AGYYSQDG
+389 TGYYSQDG
-397 LFKEFDAGY
+397 LFKEFGA
-406 NYGYQ
+406 NYDFGYQ

-462 PFSSPGIVDN
+462 PFSSPGIIDN
-472 KLVYCTADYDDQK
+472 KLVYCTTDYTDGLK
-485 LPFVGNAGM
+485 LPFVGGDGM
-494 GYYGNGFMQTNIN
+494 GYYGKGFMQTNIN

-533 YNSAYTINKQGKS
+533 YNSAYTISKQGNCQ
-546 VVASFNPLIQYEKDD
+546 VATYNPLVQYDE
-561 QGQFILDAE
+561 QGNVIY
-570 GNKKIILNA
+570 NA

-598 SASQAKARDWYL
+598 SASQGKARDWYL
-610 EGSFNYSRVFDKHTV
+610 EGSFNYSRVFGKHTV
-625 NALLLYNQSKQY
+625 NALMLYNQSKQY
-637 YYSNSSYPDVPR
+637 YYSNISYPDVPR

-662 ASRYMAEFN
+662 ANRYMAEFN
-671 MGYNGSENFA
+671 IGYNGSENFA

-686 GVFPAGSVGWILS
+686 GTFPAGSIGWIIS

-707 SKVASFF
+707 SKIASFF
-714 KIRASWG
+714 KLRASWG

-726 KTKDAIR
+726 KTLDKIR
-733 FLYLADPYITGSYGL
+733 FMYLADPYITGSYGL
-748 TNNMTNWADSYGYLF
+748 VNNMSNWADTYGYLF

-770 VQGTSSV
+770 VQGTSSI

-824 ILVRDET
+824 ILVRDAT
-831 VPSTIGFTMPYTNA
+831 VPSSIGFTMPYTNA
-845 GEAKSWGWELSL
+845 GETKAWGWELSL

-863 GKDFRFWG
+863 GKNFRFWG

-879 NEIVEMKEEPK
+879 NEIIEMKEEPQ
-890 KNEYMMARGH
+890 KNDYMLAKGH

-918 TKVEYEKTFGQP
+918 TKAEYEQTFGTP
-930 FPTQLKDYLMPGD
+930 FPQQRITNLQPGD
-943 CVYID
+943 CVYVD
-948 LDGDGKINP
+948 LDGDGKIDP
-957 NDKTRDNG
+957 NDMTRDNG

-1022 YHVNNTWTPESYESQ
+1022 YHVNNTWTPGVYESQ
-1037 DALYPRATWD
+1037 DALYPRATWA

-1052 YAESD
+1052 YENSD

-1076 FINPAFKKIGMH
+1076 FINPTFKKIGMN

>member
-1 MKVGGVWILLLIFL
+1 
-15 KTKSGMNKN
+15 MNKQKKLSFN
-24 KVLKSSVLPLA
+24 LTHVMWRLMFLFFGVMCTASLSAQSQQIKGTVVDEAGEPVIGASVL
-35 LCLTTMTFS
+35 
-44 PILVSKAIAE
+44 I
-54 VQNVQQGELVKGTIV
+54 QG
-69 DETGEPIIGATVWV
+69 AA
-83 VGGSATQGTVADM
+83 ATQGTVTDF
-96 DGNFSIKVK
+96 DGNFSLSVK
-105 PGAKLKISYIGFA
+105 PNAKLSISYIGYKP
-118 DQVVPAKNGM
+118 QVVAAKNGM
-128 KVTMKEGGA
+128 KVTLKEDNA
-137 VNLNAV
+137 MLQAV
-143 EVVAYGVQKKVTMT
+143 EVVAYGTQKKVTMT

-206 GKATWGDSQPLIQ
+206 GKATWGDSAPLIQ
-219 VDGVERTMAD
+219 VDGVERSMAD

-262 TKRGA
+262 TKRGSE
-267 QGKAKINVSTSW
+267 GKAKISVSTSW
-279 TALAPTKMVEQASS
+279 TALSPTKMVEQASS

-301 QMSLNDYWM
+301 QMSYNDHLL
-310 RANKSVA
+310 RAHVA
-317 IGKYPDLDAYTAE
+317 VANGSYSSIEDYMSDPDKAFTP
-330 HTFSNSFSE
+330 SFSE
-339 GIIQKFATGS
+339 PIIQRFKDGS

-356 TKWADYIMKDVTLQQ
+356 TRWADYIMKDVTLQQ

-397 LFKEFDAGY
+397 LFKEFDRGY

-411 YHRFNYRSNLDLK
+411 YQRFNYRGNLDLK

-432 FNVAGNVSNADKPYT
+432 FNVSGNVNDADKPYT
-447 GSGAAGLIK
+447 GQGSAGMIK
-456 QIYYAT
+456 NIYYAT
-462 PFSSPGIVDN
+462 PFSSPGIVDG
-472 KLVYCTADYDDQK
+472 KMVYCTNDYTDGLS
-485 LPFVGNAGM
+485 LPFLGNSGM
-494 GYYGNGFMQTNIN
+494 SYYGNGFMQTNNN

-519 DFITKGLSFKAKGS
+519 DFITKGLSFKVKGA
-533 YNSAYTINKQGKS
+533 YNSSFIVNKQGNCG
-546 VVASFNPLIQYEKDD
+546 VATYNPLVQYDENGDM
-561 QGQFILDAE
+561 IY
-570 GNKKIILNA
+570 NA

-598 SASQAKARDWYL
+598 KVSQAKARDWYV
-610 EGSFNYSRVFDKHTV
+610 EGSFSYSRSFDKHTV

-637 YYSNSSYPDVPR
+637 YYSRDSYPDVPR
-649 SYVGLVGRVTYDY
+649 SYMGLVGRVTYDY
-662 ASRYMAEFN
+662 ANKYLAEFN
-671 MGYNGSENFA
+671 IGYNGSENFA
-681 PGRRF
+681 PQKRF
-686 GVFPAGSVGWILS
+686 GTFPAGSVGWIAS

-707 SKVASFF
+707 SKVVSFF
-714 KIRASWG
+714 KLRASWG

-726 KTKDAIR
+726 KTQEMIR
-733 FLYLADPYITGSYGL
+733 FMYLADPFVTGSYGL
-748 TNNMTNWADSYGYLF
+748 MTNCLTLPYTDTYGYLF

-770 VQGTSSV
+770 VPGTSGI

-782 SIKNNPDIGWEK
+782 SIKNNPDVTWEK

-800 GFDLYFF
+800 GFDMNFF
-807 GDRFKTTFDY
+807 DDRLRTTFDY
-817 YREHRTD
+817 YRENRTD
-824 ILVRDET
+824 ILLRDAT
-831 VPSTIGFTMPYTNA
+831 VPSTIGFTMPYTNS
-845 GEAKSWGWELSL
+845 GETKSWGWELSI

-863 GKDFRFWG
+863 GKDFRYWA
-871 KLNLSYNQ
+871 KANLSYNQ
-879 NEIVEMKEEPK
+879 NEIVEMREIPQ
-890 KNEYMMARGH
+890 KNDYMYMRGH
-900 RIGARSMYKFW
+900 RIGSRLMYKFW
-911 KYYEGEQ
+911 KFYEGEQ
-918 TKVEYEKTFGQP
+918 TKAEYEQTFGTP
-930 FPTQLKDYLMPGD
+930 FPEQKMENNRLQPGD
-943 CVYID
+943 CVYVD
-948 LDGDGKINP
+948 LDKDGKIDD
-957 NDKTRDNG
+957 NDMSRELG

-983 RLTFNMQLTGAW
+983 KLTFNAQLTGAW

-1008 FYCSSNTTQGGLLS
+1008 FFCSSNTTQGGLLS
-1022 YHVNNTWTPESYESQ
+1022 YHVNNTWTPGVYESQ
-1037 DALYPRATWD
+1037 NALYPRATWD
-1047 NAEQN
+1047 NAGQN
-1052 YAESD
+1052 YIDSD

-1065 LRLKTVSLSYD
+1065 LRLKTISLTYD
-1076 FINPAFKKIGMH
+1076 FINPAFRKIGMTR
-1088 KCEVTLSGYNLLTFT
+1088 CEVSLSGYNLFTLT

>member
-1 MKVGGVWILLLIFL
+1 
-15 KTKSGMNKN
+15 MNKN

-44 PILVSKAIAE
+44 PTLVSKAIAE

-69 DETGEPIIGATVWV
+69 DDLGEPVIGASVVV
-83 VGGSATQGTVADM
+83 VGGNATLGTVSDM
-96 DGNFSIKVK
+96 DGNFAIKVK
-105 PGAKLKISYIGFA
+105 PGSKIKISYLGFK
-118 DQVVPAKNGM
+118 DVIIPAKTGM
-128 KVTMKEGGA
+128 KVQLEAADHTLKE
-137 VNLNAV
+137 V
-143 EVVAYGVQKKVTMT
+143 EIVAYGVQKKVTLT
-157 GAISSVKSEDLV
+157 GAISSVKSDDLI

-206 GKATWGDSQPLIQ
+206 GKATWGDSAPLIQ
-219 VDGVERTMAD
+219 VDGVERAMGD

-267 QGKAKINVSTSW
+267 QGKAKISASTSW
-279 TALAPTKMVEQASS
+279 TALTPTKMVEQASS

-301 QMSLNDYWM
+301 QMSYNDYLQT
-310 RANKSVA
+310 ANVA
-317 IGKYPDLDAYTAE
+317 VANGKYASLDAYMADPKNA
-330 HTFSNSFSE
+330 FAPSFSS
-339 GIIQKFATGS
+339 GIIQKFQDGS

-356 TKWADYIMKDVTLQQ
+356 TRWADYIMKDVTLQQ

-389 AGYYSQDG
+389 AGYYSQGG
-397 LFKEFDAGY
+397 LFKEFGRGY
-406 NYGYQ
+406 DYGYQ
-411 YHRFNYRSNLDLK
+411 YQRFNYRSNLDLK
-424 ATKTTTLS
+424 ATKTTTVS

-447 GSGAAGLIK
+447 GQGSGGMIK
-456 QIYYAT
+456 NIYYAT
-462 PFSSPGIVDN
+462 PFSSPGIVDG
-472 KLVYCTADYDDQK
+472 KMVYCTTDYTDGLN
-485 LPFVGNAGM
+485 LPFLGGSGM
-494 GYYGNGFMQTNIN
+494 AYYGNGFMQTNVN

-519 DFITKGLSFKAKGS
+519 DFITKGLTFKVKGS
-533 YNSAYTINKQGKS
+533 YNSAYTINKQGNCG
-546 VVASFNPLIQYEKDD
+546 VATFNPLVQYDED
-561 QGQFILDAE
+561 G
-570 GNKKIILNA
+570 KIIYNA
-579 DGTPYIVY
+579 DGTPYILY

-598 SASQAKARDWYL
+598 KNSQGKARDWYL
-610 EGSFNYSRVFDKHTV
+610 EGSFTYSRTFGKHTV
-625 NALLLYNQSKQY
+625 NALALYNQSKQY
-637 YYSNSSYPDVPR
+637 YYSGTSYPDVPR

-662 ASRYMAEFN
+662 ANKYLAEFN

-686 GVFPAGSVGWILS
+686 GTFPAGSLGWIVS
-699 EEKFWKPI
+699 EENFWKPI
-707 SKVASFF
+707 SKIASFF
-714 KIRASWG
+714 KLRASWG

-726 KTKDAIR
+726 KTVDAIR
-733 FLYLADPYITGSYGL
+733 FMYLADPFITGSYGL
-748 TNNMTNWADSYGYLF
+748 ISNCMTSPNTDTYGYLF

-770 VQGTSSV
+770 VSGTSGI

-782 SIKNNPDIGWEK
+782 SMKNNPNIGWEK

-800 GFDLYFF
+800 GFDLNFLN
-807 GDRFKTTFDY
+807 DRLKTTFDY

-824 ILVRDET
+824 ILVRDAT

-845 GEAKSWGWELSL
+845 GETKSWGWELSV

-863 GKDFRFWG
+863 GKDLRVWG

-879 NEIVEMKEEPK
+879 NEIVEMRETPQ
-890 KNEYMMARGH
+890 KNDYMLAKGH

-918 TKVEYEKTFGQP
+918 TKAEYQQTFGKP
-930 FPTQLKDYLMPGD
+930 FPTQLVANLQPGD
-943 CVYID
+943 CVYVD
-948 LDGDGKINP
+948 LDEDGKIDQ
-957 NDKTRDNG
+957 NDMTRDNG

-974 GLTLGFNYK
+974 GLNLGFNYK
-983 RLTFNMQLTGAW
+983 RITFNAQLTGAW
-995 NVSRYITDVFRQP
+995 NVTRYITDVFRQP

-1022 YHVNNTWTPESYESQ
+1022 YHVNNTWTPGVNESQ
-1037 DALYPRATWD
+1037 SALYPRATWA
-1047 NAEQN
+1047 NAVQN
-1052 YAESD
+1052 YAGSD

-1065 LRLKTVSLSYD
+1065 LRLKTISVSYD
-1076 FINPAFKKIGMH
+1076 FINPTFKKIGMN
-1088 KCEVTLSGYNLLTFT
+1088 KCEVTLSGYNLFTLT

-1115 NAPSY
+1115 NSPSY

>member
-1 MKVGGVWILLLIFL
+1 MMK
-15 KTKSGMNKN
+15 K
-24 KVLKSSVLPLA
+24 SVLPFA
-35 LCLTTMTFS
+35 LVCSALMLN
-44 PILVSKAIAE
+44 PYVGGQAHAE
-54 VQNVQQGELVKGTIV
+54 VQNVQQAKAVKGTVV
-69 DETGEPIIGATVWV
+69 DETGEPVIGATVLV
-83 VGGSATQGTVADM
+83 VGGSASQGTITDM
-96 DGNFSIKVK
+96 DGNFSINVK
-105 PGAKLKISYIGFA
+105 PGQKLKITYIGYDESIVA
-118 DQVVPAKNGM
+118 AKEGM
-128 KVTMKEGGA
+128 KVQMKTSGA
-137 VNLNAV
+137 VSLNTV

-157 GAISSVKSEDLV
+157 GAISSVKSDDLV

-193 GEPGSDAAEIFVR
+193 GEPGDDAAEIFVR

-262 TKRGA
+262 TKRGS
-267 QGKAKINVSTSW
+267 QGKAKISVSTSW
-279 TALAPTKMVEQASS
+279 TALSPTKMVEQASS
-293 YEYANFYN
+293 LEYANFYN
-301 QMSLNDYWM
+301 QMSENDYWQT
-310 RANKSVA
+310 ANLAVA
-317 IGKYPDLDAYTAE
+317 NGKYASLEAYMAE
-330 HTFSNSFSE
+330 KPFSKSFSDA
-339 GIIQKFATGS
+339 IIQKFATGS
-349 DPIRFPS
+349 DPIRFPN
-356 TKWADYIMKDVTLQQ
+356 TRWAEYIMKDVTLQQ

-389 AGYYSQDG
+389 TGYYSQDG
-397 LFKEFDAGY
+397 LFKEFGA
-406 NYGYQ
+406 NYDFGYQ

-462 PFSSPGIVDN
+462 PFSSPGIIDN
-472 KLVYCTADYDDQK
+472 KLVYCTTDYTDGLK
-485 LPFVGNAGM
+485 LPFVGGDGM
-494 GYYGNGFMQTNIN
+494 GYYGKGFMQTNIN

-533 YNSAYTINKQGKS
+533 YNSAYTISKQGNCQ
-546 VVASFNPLIQYEKDD
+546 VATYNPLVQYDE
-561 QGQFILDAE
+561 QGNVIY
-570 GNKKIILNA
+570 NA

-598 SASQAKARDWYL
+598 SASQGKARDWYL
-610 EGSFNYSRVFDKHTV
+610 EGSFNYSRVFGKHTV
-625 NALLLYNQSKQY
+625 NALMLYNQSKQY
-637 YYSNSSYPDVPR
+637 YYSGSDSYPDVPR

-662 ASRYMAEFN
+662 ANRYMAEFN
-671 MGYNGSENFA
+671 IGYNGSENFA

-686 GVFPAGSVGWILS
+686 GTFPAGSIGWILS

-707 SKVASFF
+707 SKIASFF
-714 KIRASWG
+714 KLRASWG

-726 KTKDAIR
+726 KTADKIR
-733 FLYLADPYITGSYGL
+733 FMYLADPYITGSYGL
-748 TNNMTNWADSYGYLF
+748 VNNMSDWADTYGYLF

-770 VQGTSSV
+770 VQGTSSI

-824 ILVRDET
+824 ILVRDAT
-831 VPSTIGFTMPYTNA
+831 VPSSIGFTMPYTNA
-845 GEAKSWGWELSL
+845 GETKSWGWELSL
-857 GYNDKI
+857 GYDAKI
-863 GKDFRFWG
+863 GKDFRFWS

-879 NEIVEMKEEPK
+879 NEIIEMKEEPQ
-890 KNEYMMARGH
+890 KNAYMFAKGH

-918 TKVEYEKTFGQP
+918 TKAEYEQTFGTP
-930 FPTQLKDYLMPGD
+930 FPKQLISNLQPGD
-943 CVYID
+943 CVYVD
-948 LDGDGKINP
+948 LDGDGKIDP
-957 NDKTRDNG
+957 NDMTRDNG

-1022 YHVNNTWTPESYESQ
+1022 YHVNNTWTPGVYESQ
-1037 DALYPRATWD
+1037 DALYPRATWA

-1052 YAESD
+1052 YAGSD

-1076 FINPAFKKIGMH
+1076 FINPTFKKIGMN

>member
-1 MKVGGVWILLLIFL
+1 MMK
-15 KTKSGMNKN
+15 K
-24 KVLKSSVLPLA
+24 SVLPFA
-35 LCLTTMTFS
+35 LVCSALMLN
-44 PILVSKAIAE
+44 PYVGGQAHAE
-54 VQNVQQGELVKGTIV
+54 VQNVQQAKAVKGTVV
-69 DETGEPIIGATVWV
+69 DETGEPVIGATVLV
-83 VGGSATQGTVADM
+83 VGGSASQGTITDM
-96 DGNFSIKVK
+96 DGNFSINVK
-105 PGAKLKISYIGFA
+105 PGQKLKITYIGYDESIVA
-118 DQVVPAKNGM
+118 AKEGM
-128 KVTMKEGGA
+128 KVQMKTSGA
-137 VNLNAV
+137 VSLNTV

-157 GAISSVKSEDLV
+157 GAISSVKSDDLV

-193 GEPGSDAAEIFVR
+193 GEPGDDAAEIFVR

-262 TKRGA
+262 TKRGS
-267 QGKAKINVSTSW
+267 QGKAKISVSTSW
-279 TALAPTKMVEQASS
+279 TALSPTKMVEQASS
-293 YEYANFYN
+293 LEYANFYN
-301 QMSLNDYWM
+301 QMSENDYWQT
-310 RANKSVA
+310 ANLAVA
-317 IGKYPDLDAYTAE
+317 NGKYASLEAYMAE
-330 HTFSNSFSE
+330 KPFSKSFSDA
-339 GIIQKFATGS
+339 IIQKFATGS
-349 DPIRFPS
+349 DPIRFPN
-356 TKWADYIMKDVTLQQ
+356 TRWADYIMKNVTLQQ

-397 LFKEFDAGY
+397 LFKEFGA
-406 NYGYQ
+406 NYDFGYQ

-462 PFSSPGIVDN
+462 PFSSPGIIDN
-472 KLVYCTADYDDQK
+472 KLVYCTTDYTDGLK
-485 LPFVGNAGM
+485 LPFIGGDGM
-494 GYYGNGFMQTNIN
+494 GYYGKGFMQTNIN

-533 YNSAYTINKQGKS
+533 YNSAYTISKQGNCQ
-546 VVASFNPLIQYEKDD
+546 VASYNPLVQYDE
-561 QGQFILDAE
+561 QGNVIY
-570 GNKKIILNA
+570 NA

-598 SASQAKARDWYL
+598 SASQGKARDWYL
-610 EGSFNYSRVFDKHTV
+610 EGSFNYSRVFGKHTV
-625 NALLLYNQSKQY
+625 NALMLYNQSKQY
-637 YYSNSSYPDVPR
+637 YYSGSSSYPDVPR

-662 ASRYMAEFN
+662 ANRYMAEFN
-671 MGYNGSENFA
+671 IGYNGSENFA

-686 GVFPAGSVGWILS
+686 GTFPAGSIGWIIS

-707 SKVASFF
+707 SKIASFF
-714 KIRASWG
+714 KLRASWG

-726 KTKDAIR
+726 KTADKIR
-733 FLYLADPYITGSYGL
+733 FMYLADPYITGSYGL
-748 TNNMTNWADSYGYLF
+748 VNNMSDWADTYGYLF

-770 VQGTSSV
+770 VQGTSSI

-824 ILVRDET
+824 ILVRDAT
-831 VPSTIGFTMPYTNA
+831 VPSSIGFTMPYTNA
-845 GEAKSWGWELSL
+845 GETKAWGWELSL

-863 GKDFRFWG
+863 GKNFRFWG

-879 NEIVEMKEEPK
+879 NEIIEMKEEPQ
-890 KNEYMMARGH
+890 KNDYMLAKGH

-918 TKVEYEKTFGQP
+918 TKAEYEQTFGTP
-930 FPTQLKDYLMPGD
+930 FPQQRITNLQPGD
-943 CVYID
+943 CVYVD
-948 LDGDGKINP
+948 LDGDGKIDP
-957 NDKTRDNG
+957 NDMTRDNG

-1022 YHVNNTWTPESYESQ
+1022 YHVNNTWTPGVYESQ
-1037 DALYPRATWD
+1037 DALYPRATWA

-1052 YAESD
+1052 YENSD

-1076 FINPAFKKIGMH
+1076 FINPTFKKIGMN

>member
-1 MKVGGVWILLLIFL
+1 MSKQNKMMK
-15 KTKSGMNKN
+15 K
-24 KVLKSSVLPLA
+24 SVLPFA
-35 LCLTTMTFS
+35 LVCSALMLN
-44 PILVSKAIAE
+44 PYVGGQAHAE
-54 VQNVQQGELVKGTIV
+54 VQNVQQAKAVKGTVV
-69 DETGEPIIGATVWV
+69 DETGEPVIGATVLV
-83 VGGSATQGTVADM
+83 VGGSASQGTITDM
-96 DGNFSIKVK
+96 DGNFSINVK
-105 PGAKLKISYIGFA
+105 PGQKLKITYIGYDESIVA
-118 DQVVPAKNGM
+118 AKEGM
-128 KVTMKEGGA
+128 KVQMKTSGA
-137 VNLNAV
+137 VSLNTV

-157 GAISSVKSEDLV
+157 GAISSVKSDDLV

-193 GEPGSDAAEIFVR
+193 GEPGDDAAEIFVR

-262 TKRGA
+262 TKRGS
-267 QGKAKINVSTSW
+267 QGKAKISVSTSW
-279 TALAPTKMVEQASS
+279 TALSPTKMVEQASS
-293 YEYANFYN
+293 LEYANFYN
-301 QMSLNDYWM
+301 QMSENDYWQT
-310 RANKSVA
+310 ANLAVA
-317 IGKYPDLDAYTAE
+317 NGKYASLEAYMAE
-330 HTFSNSFSE
+330 KPFSKSFSDA
-339 GIIQKFATGS
+339 IIQKFATGS
-349 DPIRFPS
+349 DPIRFPN
-356 TKWADYIMKDVTLQQ
+356 TRWADYIMKDVTLQQ

-389 AGYYSQDG
+389 TGYYSQDG
-397 LFKEFDAGY
+397 LFKEFGA
-406 NYGYQ
+406 NYDFGYQ

-462 PFSSPGIVDN
+462 PFSSPGIIDN
-472 KLVYCTADYDDQK
+472 KLVYCTTDYTDGLK
-485 LPFVGNAGM
+485 LPFVGGDGM
-494 GYYGNGFMQTNIN
+494 GYYGKGFMQTNIN

-533 YNSAYTINKQGKS
+533 YNSAYTISKQGNCQ
-546 VVASFNPLIQYEKDD
+546 VATYNPLVQYDE
-561 QGQFILDAE
+561 QGNVIY
-570 GNKKIILNA
+570 NA

-598 SASQAKARDWYL
+598 SASQGKARDWYL
-610 EGSFNYSRVFDKHTV
+610 EGSFNYSRVFGKHTV
-625 NALLLYNQSKQY
+625 NALMLYNQSKQY
-637 YYSNSSYPDVPR
+637 YYSNISYPDVPR

-662 ASRYMAEFN
+662 ANRYMAEFN
-671 MGYNGSENFA
+671 IGYNGSENFA

-686 GVFPAGSVGWILS
+686 GTFPAGSIGWIIS

-707 SKVASFF
+707 SKIASFF
-714 KIRASWG
+714 KLRASWG

-726 KTKDAIR
+726 KTLDKIR
-733 FLYLADPYITGSYGL
+733 FMYLADPYITGSYGL
-748 TNNMTNWADSYGYLF
+748 VNNMSNWADTYGYLF
-763 GNAQSGT
+763 GNAQPGT
-770 VQGTSSV
+770 VQGTSSI

-824 ILVRDET
+824 ILVRDAT
-831 VPSTIGFTMPYTNA
+831 VPSSIGFTMPYTNA
-845 GEAKSWGWELSL
+845 GETKAWGWELSF

-863 GKDFRFWG
+863 GKNFRFWG

-879 NEIVEMKEEPK
+879 NEIIEMKEEPQ
-890 KNEYMMARGH
+890 KNDYMLAKGH

-918 TKVEYEKTFGQP
+918 TKAEYEQTFGTP
-930 FPTQLKDYLMPGD
+930 FPQQRITNLQPGD
-943 CVYID
+943 CVYVD
-948 LDGDGKINP
+948 LDGDGKIDP
-957 NDKTRDNG
+957 NDMTRDNG

-1022 YHVNNTWTPESYESQ
+1022 YHVNNTWTPGVYESQ
-1037 DALYPRATWD
+1037 DALYPRATWA

-1052 YAESD
+1052 YENSD

-1076 FINPAFKKIGMH
+1076 FINPTFKKIGMN

>member
-1 MKVGGVWILLLIFL
+1 MMK
-15 KTKSGMNKN
+15 K
-24 KVLKSSVLPLA
+24 SVLPFA
-35 LCLTTMTFS
+35 LVCSALMLS
-44 PILVSKAIAE
+44 PYVGGQAHAE
-54 VQNVQQGELVKGTIV
+54 VQNVLQAKAVKGTVV
-69 DETGEPIIGATVWV
+69 DETGEPVIGATVLV
-83 VGGSATQGTVADM
+83 VGGSASQGTITDM
-96 DGNFSIKVK
+96 DGNFCINVK
-105 PGAKLKISYIGFA
+105 PGQKLKITYIGYDESIVA
-118 DQVVPAKNGM
+118 AKEGM
-128 KVTMKEGGA
+128 KVQMKTSGA
-137 VNLNAV
+137 VSLNTV

-157 GAISSVKSEDLV
+157 GAISSVKSDDLV

-193 GEPGSDAAEIFVR
+193 GEPGDDAAEIFVR

-262 TKRGA
+262 TKRGS
-267 QGKAKINVSTSW
+267 QGKAKISVSTSW
-279 TALAPTKMVEQASS
+279 TALSPTKMVEQASS
-293 YEYANFYN
+293 LEYANFYN
-301 QMSLNDYWM
+301 QMSENDYWQT
-310 RANKSVA
+310 ANLAVA
-317 IGKYPDLDAYTAE
+317 NGKYASLEAYMAE
-330 HTFSNSFSE
+330 KPFSKSFSDA
-339 GIIQKFATGS
+339 IIQKFATGS
-349 DPIRFPS
+349 DPIRFPN
-356 TKWADYIMKDVTLQQ
+356 TRWADYIMKDVTLQQ

-389 AGYYSQDG
+389 TGYYSQDG
-397 LFKEFDAGY
+397 LFKEFGA
-406 NYGYQ
+406 NYDFGYQ

-462 PFSSPGIVDN
+462 PFSSPGIIDN
-472 KLVYCTADYDDQK
+472 KLVYCTTDYTDGLK
-485 LPFVGNAGM
+485 LPFVGGDGM
-494 GYYGNGFMQTNIN
+494 GYYGKGFMQTNIN

-533 YNSAYTINKQGKS
+533 YNSAYTISKQGNCQ
-546 VVASFNPLIQYEKDD
+546 VATYNPLVQYDE
-561 QGQFILDAE
+561 QGNVIY
-570 GNKKIILNA
+570 NA

-598 SASQAKARDWYL
+598 SASQGKARDWYL
-610 EGSFNYSRVFDKHTV
+610 EGSFNYSRVFGKHTV
-625 NALLLYNQSKQY
+625 NALMLYNQSKQY
-637 YYSNSSYPDVPR
+637 YYSNISYPDVPR

-662 ASRYMAEFN
+662 ANRYMAEFN
-671 MGYNGSENFA
+671 IGYNGSENFA

-686 GVFPAGSVGWILS
+686 GTFPAGSIGWIIS

-707 SKVASFF
+707 SKIASFF
-714 KIRASWG
+714 KLRASWG

-726 KTKDAIR
+726 KTLDKIR
-733 FLYLADPYITGSYGL
+733 FMYLADPYITGSYGL
-748 TNNMTNWADSYGYLF
+748 VNNMSNWADTYGYLF

-770 VQGTSSV
+770 VQGTSSI

-824 ILVRDET
+824 ILVRDAT
-831 VPSTIGFTMPYTNA
+831 VPSSIGFTMPYTNA
-845 GEAKSWGWELSL
+845 GETKAWGWELSL

-863 GKDFRFWG
+863 GKNFRFWG

-879 NEIVEMKEEPK
+879 NEIIEMKEEPQ
-890 KNEYMMARGH
+890 KNDYMLAKGH

-918 TKVEYEKTFGQP
+918 TKAEYEQTFGTP
-930 FPTQLKDYLMPGD
+930 FPQQRITNLQPGD
-943 CVYID
+943 CVYVD
-948 LDGDGKINP
+948 LDGDGKIDP
-957 NDKTRDNG
+957 NDMTRDNG

-1022 YHVNNTWTPESYESQ
+1022 YHVNNTWTPGVYESQ
-1037 DALYPRATWD
+1037 DALYPRATWA

-1052 YAESD
+1052 YENSD

-1076 FINPAFKKIGMH
+1076 FINPTFKKIGMN

>member
-1 MKVGGVWILLLIFL
+1 MMK
-15 KTKSGMNKN
+15 K
-24 KVLKSSVLPLA
+24 SVLPFA
-35 LCLTTMTFS
+35 LVCSALMLS
-44 PILVSKAIAE
+44 PYVGGQAHAE
-54 VQNVQQGELVKGTIV
+54 VQNVQQAKAVKGTVV
-69 DETGEPIIGATVWV
+69 DETGEPVIGATVLV
-83 VGGSATQGTVADM
+83 VGGSASQGTITDM
-96 DGNFSIKVK
+96 DGNFSINVK
-105 PGAKLKISYIGFA
+105 LGQKLKITYIGYDESIVA
-118 DQVVPAKNGM
+118 AKEGM
-128 KVTMKEGGA
+128 KVQMKTSGA
-137 VNLNAV
+137 VSLNTV

-262 TKRGA
+262 TKRGS
-267 QGKAKINVSTSW
+267 QGKAKISVSTSW
-279 TALAPTKMVEQASS
+279 TALSPTKMVEQASS
-293 YEYANFYN
+293 LEYANFYN
-301 QMSLNDYWM
+301 QMSENDYWQT
-310 RANKSVA
+310 ANLAVA
-317 IGKYPDLDAYTAE
+317 NGKYSSLEAYMAE
-330 HTFSNSFSE
+330 KPFSKSFSDA
-339 GIIQKFATGS
+339 IIQKFATGS
-349 DPIRFPS
+349 DPIRFPN
-356 TKWADYIMKDVTLQQ
+356 TRWAEYIMKDVTLQQ

-397 LFKEFDAGY
+397 LFKEFGA
-406 NYGYQ
+406 NYDFGYQ

-462 PFSSPGIVDN
+462 PFSSPGIIDN
-472 KLVYCTADYDDQK
+472 KLVYCTTDYTDGLK
-485 LPFVGNAGM
+485 LPFTGDNGM

-533 YNSAYTINKQGKS
+533 YNSAYTINKQGNCQ
-546 VVASFNPLIQYEKDD
+546 VANYNPLVQYDE
-561 QGQFILDAE
+561 QGNVIY
-570 GNKKIILNA
+570 NA

-598 SASQAKARDWYL
+598 SASQGKARDWYL
-610 EGSFNYSRVFDKHTV
+610 EGSFNYSRVFGKHTV
-625 NALLLYNQSKQY
+625 NALMLYNQSKQY
-637 YYSNSSYPDVPR
+637 YYSGSSSYPDVPR

-662 ASRYMAEFN
+662 ANRYMAEFN
-671 MGYNGSENFA
+671 IGYNGSENFA

-686 GVFPAGSVGWILS
+686 GTFPAGSIGWIIS

-707 SKVASFF
+707 SKIASFF
-714 KIRASWG
+714 KLRASWG

-726 KTKDAIR
+726 KTADKIR
-733 FLYLADPYITGSYGL
+733 FMYLADPYITGSYGL
-748 TNNMTNWADSYGYLF
+748 VNNMSDWADTYGYLF

-770 VQGTSSV
+770 VQGTSSI

-824 ILVRDET
+824 ILVRDAT
-831 VPSTIGFTMPYTNA
+831 VPSSIGFTMPYTNA
-845 GEAKSWGWELSL
+845 GETKAWGWELSL

-863 GKDFRFWG
+863 GKNFRFWS

-879 NEIVEMKEEPK
+879 NEIIEMKEEPQ
-890 KNEYMMARGH
+890 KNDYMLAKGH

-918 TKVEYEKTFGQP
+918 TKAEYEQTFGTP
-930 FPTQLKDYLMPGD
+930 FPQQRITNLQPGD
-943 CVYID
+943 CVYVD
-948 LDGDGKINP
+948 LDGDGKIDP
-957 NDKTRDNG
+957 NDMTRDNG

-1022 YHVNNTWTPESYESQ
+1022 YHVNNTWTPGVYESQ
-1037 DALYPRATWD
+1037 DALYPRATWA

-1052 YAESD
+1052 YENSD

-1076 FINPAFKKIGMH
+1076 FINPTFKKIGMN

>member
-1 MKVGGVWILLLIFL
+1 MMK
-15 KTKSGMNKN
+15 K
-24 KVLKSSVLPLA
+24 SVLPFA
-35 LCLTTMTFS
+35 LVCSALMLS
-44 PILVSKAIAE
+44 PYVGGQAHAE
-54 VQNVQQGELVKGTIV
+54 VQNVQQAKAVKGTVV
-69 DETGEPIIGATVWV
+69 DETGEPVIGATVLV
-83 VGGSATQGTVADM
+83 VGGSASQGTITDM
-96 DGNFSIKVK
+96 DGNFSINVK
-105 PGAKLKISYIGFA
+105 LGQKLKITYIGYDESIVA
-118 DQVVPAKNGM
+118 AKEGM
-128 KVTMKEGGA
+128 KVQMKTSGA
-137 VNLNAV
+137 VSLNTV

-193 GEPGSDAAEIFVR
+193 GEPGDDAAEIFVR

-262 TKRGA
+262 TKRGS
-267 QGKAKINVSTSW
+267 QGKAKISVSTSW
-279 TALAPTKMVEQASS
+279 TALSPTKMVEQASS
-293 YEYANFYN
+293 LEYANFYN
-301 QMSLNDYWM
+301 QMSENDYWQT
-310 RANKSVA
+310 ANLAVA
-317 IGKYPDLDAYTAE
+317 NGKYASLEAYMAE
-330 HTFSNSFSE
+330 KPFSKSFSDA
-339 GIIQKFATGS
+339 IIQKFATGS
-349 DPIRFPS
+349 DPIRFPN
-356 TKWADYIMKDVTLQQ
+356 TRWADYIMKDVTLQQ

-389 AGYYSQDG
+389 TGYYSQDG
-397 LFKEFDAGY
+397 LFKEFGA
-406 NYGYQ
+406 NYDFGYQ

-462 PFSSPGIVDN
+462 PFSSPGIIDN
-472 KLVYCTADYDDQK
+472 KLVYCTTDYTDGLK
-485 LPFVGNAGM
+485 LPFVGGDGM
-494 GYYGNGFMQTNIN
+494 GYYGKGFMQTNIN

-533 YNSAYTINKQGKS
+533 YNSAYTISKQGNCQ
-546 VVASFNPLIQYEKDD
+546 VATYNPLVQYDE
-561 QGQFILDAE
+561 QGNVIY
-570 GNKKIILNA
+570 NA

-587 RQNGNDTDPSY
+587 RQNDNDTDPSY
-598 SASQAKARDWYL
+598 SASQGKARDWYL
-610 EGSFNYSRVFDKHTV
+610 EGSFNYSRVFGKHTV
-625 NALLLYNQSKQY
+625 NALMLYNQSKQY
-637 YYSNSSYPDVPR
+637 YYSNISYPDVPR

-662 ASRYMAEFN
+662 ANRYMAEFN
-671 MGYNGSENFA
+671 IGYNGSENFA

-686 GVFPAGSVGWILS
+686 GTFPAGSIGWIIS

-707 SKVASFF
+707 SKIASFF
-714 KIRASWG
+714 KLRASWG

-726 KTKDAIR
+726 KTLDKIR
-733 FLYLADPYITGSYGL
+733 FMYLADPYITGSYGL
-748 TNNMTNWADSYGYLF
+748 VNNMSNWADTYGYLF

-770 VQGTSSV
+770 VQGTSSI

-824 ILVRDET
+824 ILVRDAT
-831 VPSTIGFTMPYTNA
+831 VPSSIGFTMPYTNA
-845 GEAKSWGWELSL
+845 GETKAWGWELSL

-863 GKDFRFWG
+863 GKNFRFWG

-879 NEIVEMKEEPK
+879 NEIIEMKEEPQ
-890 KNEYMMARGH
+890 KNDYMLAKGH

-918 TKVEYEKTFGQP
+918 TKAEYEQTFGTP
-930 FPTQLKDYLMPGD
+930 FPQQRITNLQPGD
-943 CVYID
+943 CVYVD
-948 LDGDGKINP
+948 LDGDGKIDP
-957 NDKTRDNG
+957 NDMTRDNG
-965 YTDDPEYMA
+965 
-974 GLTLGFNYK
+974 
-983 RLTFNMQLTGAW
+983 
-995 NVSRYITDVFRQP
+995 
-1008 FYCSSNTTQGGLLS
+1008 
-1022 YHVNNTWTPESYESQ
+1022 
-1037 DALYPRATWD
+1037 
-1047 NAEQN
+1047 
-1052 YAESD
+1052 
-1057 LWEKDAKY
+1057 
-1065 LRLKTVSLSYD
+1065 
-1076 FINPAFKKIGMH
+1076 
-1088 KCEVTLSGYNLLTFT
+1088 
-1103 PYKWGDP
+1103 
-1110 ETRAS
+1110 
-1115 NAPSY
+1115 
-1120 PLQRTY
+1120 
-1126 TISLNVGF
+1126 

>member
-1 MKVGGVWILLLIFL
+1 
-15 KTKSGMNKN
+15 MNKN

-69 DETGEPIIGATVWV
+69 DETGEPIIGATVLV

-262 TKRGA
+262 TKHGA

-733 FLYLADPYITGSYGL
+733 FMYLADPYITGSYGL

-782 SIKNNPDIGWEK
+782 AIKNNPDISWEK

-845 GEAKSWGWELSL
+845 GETKSWGWELSL